1 MKKRILSVLLV
12 LCLVFTLLP
21 IPASA
26 AAATSGTCG
35 SNLKWSFSNGTLTVS
50 GTGAMYNYGDGSGRV
65 TPWSSQMDSIE
76 KVVIGSGVTSIGN
89 YAFEECHGISSVTIG
104 KDVKSIGEGAFSTLY
119 GGPDSIT
126 IPVSVT
132 NIGVGAFDGCSLST
146 VNYGGTVN
154 QWKAMNTDDGNYSLA
169 AAKIK
174 CTDGNILP
182 HGICGANLTWKI
194 DDGGTLTISG
204 TGTMYDYGFHEYRAL
219 WSTHGDSIKNVV
231 IESGVTSI
239 GKETFVYCENITSV
253 TIPAS
258 VTSIGDYAFGRCNKL
273 STVNYGGNADK
284 WNAIS
289 IGDGNTNLTGASINY
304 AGITWKYNN
313 GTLTISGTG
322 NIDDYNS
329 GDAPWYGHRYD
340 TTKIVI
346 SYGVTGIG
354 KDAFYYFTNLTSV
367 QLPNGLKSI
376 GSYAFAYCGGLE
388 SITIPEGTKSIGAY
402 AFRGCSS
409 LKSAVIPNSVTS
421 IGDNAFYR
429 CTSLTSATM
438 SNSVSKI
445 TYGTFMSCESLKS
458 VTIPNSV
465 KSIGEKAF
473 YNCGSLSDVYYIGNA
488 AQWKAV
494 SIAEYND
501 SLKNAAVH
509 FVHTH
514 SYTAAVT
521 ASTCTSRGY
530 TTYTC
535 SCGDSYVDNYRDA
548 LGHDYINGI
557 CSRCGEA
564 DPDYKFAPDAPEL
577 KITTSSGKPK
587 VYWNEVD
594 GAVKYWLYRSTDG
607 VNFKYYDS
615 TTSTNYTNRS
625 TTIGTTYYYKVKAI
639 DANDARSE
647 FSVVKSILCKPA
659 APTLSINRSNGKPKL
674 SWKAVSGA
682 KKYWVYR
689 STDGVNFK
697 YWDSTTKTTYTNKG
711 AASGTKY
718 YYRVK
723 AVAVVNGNNVA
734 SANSSTKSLMTTL
747 AKPSVSITTSGG
759 KPKLTW
765 NAVTGAD
772 KYYIYRSTDGKNFKY
787 WESTTKTYYTNTGAK
802 KNTRYYYKV
811 KAVCAS
817 NSYANSA
824 QSSTVSI
831 KATK

>member
-21 IPASA
+21 VGATA
-26 AAATSGTCG
+26 AEATSGTCG
-35 SNLKWSFSNGTLTVS
+35 SNLKWKLEGGTLTVS
-50 GTGAMYNYGDGSGRV
+50 GTGAMYNYDYGSGRIQ
-65 TPWSSQMDSIE
+65 PWPGDSIE
-76 KVVIGSGVTSIGN
+76 EVVIGSGVTSIGN
-89 YAFEECHGISSVTIG
+89 YAFEECHSINSVTIG

-119 GGPDSIT
+119 GGPKSIT

-132 NIGVGAFDGCSLST
+132 SIGDYAFDGWDLIT

-154 QWKAMNTDDGNYSLA
+154 QWKSMNTYDRNYYLA
-169 AAKIK
+169 AAEIK
-174 CTDGNILP
+174 CADGTVLP
-182 HGICGANLTWKI
+182 RGICGADLTWKMNNN
-194 DDGGTLTISG
+194 GTLTISG
-204 TGTMYDYGFHEYRAL
+204 TGAMFDYGFHEYRAQ
-219 WSTHGDSIKNVV
+219 WSRHVDSIKNVV
-231 IESGVTSI
+231 IEAGVTSI
-239 GKETFVYCENITSV
+239 GKDAFVYCDNITSV

-258 VTSIGDYAFGRCNKL
+258 VTSIGEGAFRFCKKL
-273 STVNYGGNADK
+273 STVNYGGTANK

-289 IGDGNTNLTGASINY
+289 IGNDNDHLTGANINY
-304 AGITWKYNN
+304 AGITWTHNN

-322 NIDDYNS
+322 DVDDYNNS
-329 GDAPWYGHRYD
+329 SAPWYDHRYD

-346 SYGVTGIG
+346 SNGVTGIG
-354 KDAFYYFTNLTSV
+354 EGAFCYFTELTSV
-367 QLPNGLKSI
+367 SLP
-376 GSYAFAYCGGLE
+376 GSL
-388 SITIPEGTKSIGAY
+388 KSIGAY

-409 LKSAVIPNSVTS
+409 LKSVVIPDSVTS
-421 IGDNAFYR
+421 IGEGAFYR
-429 CTSLTSATM
+429 CTALTTATV
-438 SNSVSKI
+438 SNSVSRI
-445 TYGTFMSCESLKS
+445 SYGTFMSCENLIS

-473 YNCGSLSDVYYIGNA
+473 YNCGSLTDVYYKGSA
-488 AQWKAV
+488 AQWNAV
-494 SIAEYND
+494 MVGLDND
-501 SLKNAAVH
+501 SLQNANIY

-521 ASTCTSRGY
+521 APTCTARGY

-535 SCGDSYVDNYRDA
+535 SCGDSYVDNYTDR
-548 LGHDYINGI
+548 LGHDYVNGI

-564 DPDYKFAPDAPEL
+564 DPNYKLAAPEL

-607 VNFKYYDS
+607 VNFNYYDT

-647 FSVVKSILCKPA
+647 FSVVKSIMCKPA
-659 APTLSINRSNGKPKL
+659 APTVSINRSNGKPKL
-674 SWKAVSGA
+674 SWKSVSGA

-689 STDGVNFK
+689 STDGKNFK
-697 YWDSTTKTTYTNKG
+697 YWDSTTKTNYTNKG

-723 AVAVVNGNNVA
+723 AVAIVNGNNVA
-734 SANSSTKSLMTTL
+734 SANSNTKNLITTL
-747 AKPSVSITTSGG
+747 ATPSVSITTSGG

-765 NAVTGAD
+765 KAVTGAD

-787 WESTTKTYYTNTGAK
+787 WESTTKTSYINTGAK
-802 KNTRYYYKV
+802 RNTRYYYKV
-811 KAVCAS
+811 KAVCAANS
-817 NSYANSA
+817 NANSA
-824 QSSTVSI
+824 RSASVSI

>member
-21 IPASA
+21 VGATA

-35 SNLKWSFSNGTLTVS
+35 SNLKWKLEGGTLTVS
-50 GTGAMYNYGDGSGRV
+50 GTGAMYNYDYGSGRIQ
-65 TPWSSQMDSIE
+65 PWPGDSIE
-76 KVVIGSGVTSIGN
+76 EVVIGSGVTSIGN
-89 YAFEECHGISSVTIG
+89 YAFEECHSINSVTIG
-104 KDVKSIGEGAFSTLY
+104 KDVKSIGEGAFYTLY
-119 GGPDSIT
+119 GGPESIT

-132 NIGVGAFDGCSLST
+132 SIGDYAFNGWDLIT

-154 QWKAMNTDDGNYSLA
+154 QWKAMNTYDRNYFLA
-169 AAKIK
+169 AAEIK
-174 CTDGNILP
+174 CADGTVLP
-182 HGICGANLTWKI
+182 RGICGADLTWEI
-194 DDGGTLTISG
+194 DDNGTLIVSG
-204 TGTMYDYGFHEYRAL
+204 TGEMFDYGFHEYRAL
-219 WSTHGDSIKNVV
+219 WSRHADSIKNVV
-231 IESGVTSI
+231 IEAGVTSI
-239 GKETFVYCENITSV
+239 GKDAFVYCDNITSV

-258 VTSIGDYAFGRCNKL
+258 VTSIGEGAFRLCNKL
-273 STVNYGGNADK
+273 STVNYGGTANK

-289 IGDGNTNLTGASINY
+289 IGNDNDNLTGANINY
-304 AGITWKYNN
+304 AGITWTYNN

-322 NIDDYNS
+322 DVEDYNNS
-329 GDAPWYGHRYD
+329 SAPWYDHRYD

-346 SYGVTGIG
+346 SNGVTGIG
-354 KDAFYYFTNLTSV
+354 EGAFCYFTELTSV
-367 QLPNGLKSI
+367 SLP
-376 GSYAFAYCGGLE
+376 GSL
-388 SITIPEGTKSIGAY
+388 KSIGAY

-409 LKSAVIPNSVTS
+409 LKSVVIPDSVTS
-421 IGDNAFYR
+421 IGEGAFYR
-429 CTSLTSATM
+429 CTALTTATV
-438 SNSVSKI
+438 SNSVSRI
-445 TYGTFMSCESLKS
+445 SYGTFMSCENLIS

-473 YNCGSLSDVYYIGNA
+473 YNCGSLTDVYYKGST
-488 AQWKAV
+488 AQWNAV
-494 SIAEYND
+494 MVGLDND
-501 SLKNAAVH
+501 SLQNANIY

-521 ASTCTSRGY
+521 APTCTARGY

-535 SCGDSYVDNYRDA
+535 SCGDSYVDNYTDR
-548 LGHDYINGI
+548 LGHDYVNGI

-564 DPDYKFAPDAPEL
+564 DPNYMLAAPEL

-607 VNFKYYDS
+607 VNFNYYDT

-647 FSVVKSILCKPA
+647 FSVVKRIMCKPA
-659 APTLSINRSNGKPKL
+659 APTVSINRSNGKPKL
-674 SWKAVSGA
+674 SWKSVSSA

-689 STDGVNFK
+689 STDGKNFK
-697 YWDSTTKTTYTNKG
+697 YWDSTTKTNYTNKG

-723 AVAVVNGNNVA
+723 AVAIVNGNNVA
-734 SANSSTKSLMTTL
+734 SANSNTKNLITTL
-747 AKPSVSITTSGG
+747 ATPSVSITTSGG

-765 NAVTGAD
+765 KAVTGAD

-787 WESTTKTYYTNTGAK
+787 WESTTKTSYINTGAK
-802 KNTRYYYKV
+802 RNTRYYYKV
-811 KAVCAS
+811 KAVCAANS
-817 NSYANSA
+817 NANSA
-824 QSSTVSI
+824 RSASVSI

>member
-21 IPASA
+21 VGATA
-26 AAATSGTCG
+26 AEATSGTCG
-35 SNLKWSFSNGTLTVS
+35 SNLKWKLEDGTLTVS
-50 GTGAMYNYGDGSGRV
+50 GTGAMYNYDYGSGRTV
-65 TPWSSQMDSIE
+65 PWSSQKDSIE

-89 YAFEECHGISSVTIG
+89 YAFEECHSINSVTIG

-119 GGPDSIT
+119 GGPESIT

-132 NIGVGAFDGCSLST
+132 SIGDYAFNGWDLIT

-154 QWKAMNTDDGNYSLA
+154 QWKAMNTYDRNYFLA
-169 AAKIK
+169 AAEIK
-174 CTDGNILP
+174 CADGTVLP
-182 HGICGANLTWKI
+182 RGICGADLTWKMNNN
-194 DDGGTLTISG
+194 GTLTISG
-204 TGTMYDYGFHEYRAL
+204 TGAMFDYGFHEYRAL
-219 WSTHGDSIKNVV
+219 WSRHVDSIKNVV
-231 IESGVTSI
+231 IEAGVTSI
-239 GKETFVYCENITSV
+239 GKDAFVYCDNITSV

-258 VTSIGDYAFGRCNKL
+258 VTSIGEGAFRFCKKL
-273 STVNYGGNADK
+273 STVNYGGTANN

-289 IGDGNTNLTGASINY
+289 IGNDNDHLTGANINY
-304 AGITWKYNN
+304 AGITWTYNN

-322 NIDDYNS
+322 DVEDYNNS
-329 GDAPWYGHRYD
+329 SAPWYDHRYD

-346 SYGVTGIG
+346 SNGVTGIG
-354 KDAFYYFTNLTSV
+354 EGAFCYFTELTSV
-367 QLPNGLKSI
+367 SLP
-376 GSYAFAYCGGLE
+376 GSL
-388 SITIPEGTKSIGAY
+388 KSIGAY

-409 LKSAVIPNSVTS
+409 LKSVVIPDSVTS
-421 IGDNAFYR
+421 IGEGAFYR
-429 CTSLTSATM
+429 CTALTTATV
-438 SNSVSKI
+438 SNSVSRI
-445 TYGTFMSCESLKS
+445 SYGTFMSCENLIS

-473 YNCGSLSDVYYIGNA
+473 YNCGSLTDVYYKGSA
-488 AQWKAV
+488 AQWNAV
-494 SIAEYND
+494 MVGLDND
-501 SLKNAAVH
+501 SLQNANIY

-521 ASTCTSRGY
+521 APTCTARGY

-535 SCGDSYVDNYRDA
+535 SCGDSYVDNYTDR
-548 LGHDYINGI
+548 LGHDYVNGI

-564 DPDYKFAPDAPEL
+564 DPNYMLAAPEL

-607 VNFKYYDS
+607 VKFNYYDT

-647 FSVVKSILCKPA
+647 FSVVKSIMCKPA
-659 APTLSINRSNGKPKL
+659 APTVSINRSNGKPKL
-674 SWKAVSGA
+674 SWKSVSGA

-689 STDGVNFK
+689 STDGKNFK
-697 YWDSTTKTTYTNKG
+697 YWDSTTKTNYTNKG

-723 AVAVVNGNNVA
+723 AVAIVNGNNVA
-734 SANSSTKSLMTTL
+734 SANSNTKNLITTL
-747 AKPSVSITTSGG
+747 ATPSVSITTSGG

-765 NAVTGAD
+765 KAVTGAD

-787 WESTTKTYYTNTGAK
+787 WESTTKTSYINTGAK
-802 KNTRYYYKV
+802 RNTRYYYKV
-811 KAVCAS
+811 KAVCAANS
-817 NSYANSA
+817 NANSA
-824 QSSTVSI
+824 RSTSVSI

>member
-21 IPASA
+21 MPASA

-50 GTGAMYNYGDGSGRV
+50 GTGAMYNYGDGSGRIR
-65 TPWSSQMDSIE
+65 PWSSQMDSIE

-89 YAFEECHGISSVTIG
+89 YAFEECHGINSVTIG

-119 GGPDSIT
+119 GGPESIT

-132 NIGVGAFDGCSLST
+132 SIGVGAFDGWSLKT

-154 QWKAMNTDDGNYSLA
+154 QWKAMGADESSYFLS

-174 CTDGNILP
+174 CVDGDILP
-182 HGICGANLTWKI
+182 HGICGAKLTWEI
-194 DDGGTLTISG
+194 DDNGTLTISG

-219 WSTHGDSIKNVV
+219 WSTHGDSIKNLV

-239 GKETFVYCENITSV
+239 GKETFVYCDNITSV

-258 VTSIGDYAFGRCNKL
+258 VTSIGDDAFCLCNKL
-273 STVNYGGNADK
+273 STVYYGGNASK

-289 IGDGNTNLTGASINY
+289 IGDGNSNLTGANINY
-304 AGITWKYNN
+304 AGITWKYSN

-322 NIDDYNS
+322 DMDDYNS

-388 SITIPEGTKSIGAY
+388 SITIPEGVKNIGAY

-465 KSIGEKAF
+465 KSIGERAF
-473 YNCGSLSDVYYIGNA
+473 YRCDSLSDVYYIGTA
-488 AQWKAV
+488 AQWKAL
-494 SIAEYND
+494 SIADYND

-514 SYTAAVT
+514 NYTIVNT
-521 ASTCTSRGY
+521 APTCTDMGY
-530 TTYTC
+530 TTHTC
-535 SCGDSYVDNYRDA
+535 SCGDSYTDNYRDA

-594 GAVKYWLYRSTDG
+594 GAVKYWL
-607 VNFKYYDS
+607 
-615 TTSTNYTNRS
+615 
-625 TTIGTTYYYKVKAI
+625 
-639 DANDARSE
+639 
-647 FSVVKSILCKPA
+647 
-659 APTLSINRSNGKPKL
+659 
-674 SWKAVSGA
+674 
-682 KKYWVYR
+682 YR

-787 WESTTKTYYTNTGAK
+787 WESTTKTFYVNTGAK

>member
-21 IPASA
+21 VGATA

-35 SNLKWSFSNGTLTVS
+35 SNLKWKLEGGTLTVS
-50 GTGAMYNYGDGSGRV
+50 GTGAMYNYDYGSGRTV
-65 TPWSSQMDSIE
+65 PWSSQKDSIE
-76 KVVIGSGVTSIGN
+76 KVVIGSGVTTIGN
-89 YAFEECHGISSVTIG
+89 YAFEECHVIDSVIIG

-119 GGPDSIT
+119 GGPKSIT

-132 NIGVGAFDGCSLST
+132 SIGDYAFDGWDLIT

-154 QWKAMNTDDGNYSLA
+154 QWKAMNTYDRNYFLA
-169 AAKIK
+169 AAEIK
-174 CTDGNILP
+174 CADGTVLP
-182 HGICGANLTWKI
+182 RGICGADLTWEI
-194 DDGGTLTISG
+194 DDNGTLIVSG
-204 TGTMYDYGFHEYRAL
+204 TGEMYDYGFHEYRAL
-219 WSTHGDSIKNVV
+219 WSRHADSIKNVV
-231 IESGVTSI
+231 IEAGVTSI
-239 GKETFVYCENITSV
+239 GKDAFVYCDNITSV

-258 VTSIGDYAFGRCNKL
+258 VTSIGEGAFRLCNKL
-273 STVNYGGNADK
+273 STVNYGGTANK

-289 IGDGNTNLTGASINY
+289 IGNDNDNLTGANINY
-304 AGITWKYNN
+304 AGITWTYNN

-322 NIDDYNS
+322 DVDDYNNS
-329 GDAPWYGHRYD
+329 SAPWYDHRYD

-346 SYGVTGIG
+346 SNGVTGIG
-354 KDAFYYFTNLTSV
+354 EGAFCYFTELTSV
-367 QLPNGLKSI
+367 SLP
-376 GSYAFAYCGGLE
+376 GSL
-388 SITIPEGTKSIGAY
+388 KSIGAY

-409 LKSAVIPNSVTS
+409 LKSVVIPDSVTS
-421 IGDNAFYR
+421 IGEGAFYR
-429 CTSLTSATM
+429 CTALTTATV
-438 SNSVSKI
+438 SNSVSRI
-445 TYGTFMSCESLKS
+445 SYGTFMSCENLIS

-473 YNCGSLSDVYYIGNA
+473 YNCGSLTDVYYKGST
-488 AQWKAV
+488 AQWNAV
-494 SIAEYND
+494 MVGLDND
-501 SLKNAAVH
+501 SLQNANIY

-521 ASTCTSRGY
+521 APTCTARGY
-530 TTYTC
+530 TTHTC
-535 SCGDSYVDNYRDA
+535 ACGDSYVDNYTDR
-548 LGHDYINGI
+548 LGHDYVNGI

-564 DPDYKFAPDAPEL
+564 DPNYKLAAPEL

-607 VNFKYYDS
+607 VNFNYYDT

-647 FSVVKSILCKPA
+647 FSVVKRIMCKPA
-659 APTLSINRSNGKPKL
+659 APTVSINRSNGKPKL
-674 SWKAVSGA
+674 SWKSVSGA

-689 STDGVNFK
+689 STDGKNFK
-697 YWDSTTKTTYTNKG
+697 YWDSTTKTNYTNKG

-723 AVAVVNGNNVA
+723 AVAIVNGNNVA
-734 SANSSTKSLMTTL
+734 SANSNTKNLITTL
-747 AKPSVSITTSGG
+747 ATPSVSITTSGG

-765 NAVTGAD
+765 KAVTGAD

-787 WESTTKTYYTNTGAK
+787 WESTTKTSYINTGAK
-802 KNTRYYYKV
+802 RNTRYYYKV
-811 KAVCAS
+811 KAVCAANS
-817 NSYANSA
+817 NANSA
-824 QSSTVSI
+824 RSASVSI

>member
-1 MKKRILSVLLV
+1 MKKRLLSVFLV
-12 LCLVFTLLP
+12 LCLIFTLLP
-21 IPASA
+21 VGATA
-26 AAATSGTCG
+26 DAATSGTCG
-35 SNLKWSFSNGTLTVS
+35 SNLKWKLEGGTLIVS
-50 GTGAMYNYGDGSGRV
+50 GTGAMYNYDYGSGRIQ
-65 TPWSSQMDSIE
+65 PWPGDSIE
-76 KVVIGSGVTSIGN
+76 EVVIGSGVTSIGN
-89 YAFEECHGISSVTIG
+89 YAFEECHSINSVTIG

-119 GGPDSIT
+119 GGPESIT

-132 NIGVGAFDGCSLST
+132 SIGDYAFNGWDLIT

-154 QWKAMNTDDGNYSLA
+154 QWKAMNTYDRNYFLA
-169 AAKIK
+169 AAEIK
-174 CTDGNILP
+174 CVDGTVLP
-182 HGICGANLTWKI
+182 RGICGADLTWKMNNN
-194 DDGGTLTISG
+194 GTLTISG
-204 TGTMYDYGFHEYRAL
+204 TGAMFDYGFHEYRAQ
-219 WSTHGDSIKNVV
+219 WSRHVDSIKNVV
-231 IESGVTSI
+231 IEAGVTSI
-239 GKETFVYCENITSV
+239 GKDAFVYCDNITSV

-258 VTSIGDYAFGRCNKL
+258 VTSIGEGAFRLCNKL
-273 STVNYGGNADK
+273 STVNYGGTANK

-289 IGDGNTNLTGASINY
+289 IGNDNDNLTGANINY
-304 AGITWKYNN
+304 AGITWTYNN

-322 NIDDYNS
+322 DVEDYNNS
-329 GDAPWYGHRYD
+329 SAPWYDHRYD

-346 SYGVTGIG
+346 SNGVTGIG
-354 KDAFYYFTNLTSV
+354 EGAFCYFTELTSV
-367 QLPNGLKSI
+367 SLP
-376 GSYAFAYCGGLE
+376 GSL
-388 SITIPEGTKSIGAY
+388 KSIGAY

-409 LKSAVIPNSVTS
+409 LKSVVIPDSVTS
-421 IGDNAFYR
+421 IGESAFYR
-429 CTSLTSATM
+429 CTALTTATV
-438 SNSVSKI
+438 SNSVSRI
-445 TYGTFMSCESLKS
+445 SYGTFMSCENLIS

-473 YNCGSLSDVYYIGNA
+473 YNCGSLTDVYYKGSA
-488 AQWKAV
+488 AQWNAV
-494 SIAEYND
+494 MVGLDND
-501 SLKNAAVH
+501 SLKNANIY

-521 ASTCTSRGY
+521 APTCTARGY

-535 SCGDSYVDNYRDA
+535 SCGDSYVDNYTDR
-548 LGHDYINGI
+548 LGHDYVNGI

-564 DPDYKFAPDAPEL
+564 DPNYKLAAPEL

-607 VNFKYYDS
+607 VNFNYYDT

-647 FSVVKSILCKPA
+647 FSVVKRIMCKPA
-659 APTLSINRSNGKPKL
+659 APTVSINRSNGKPKL
-674 SWKAVSGA
+674 SWKSVSSA

-689 STDGVNFK
+689 STDGKNFK
-697 YWDSTTKTTYTNKG
+697 YWDSTTKTNYTNKG

-723 AVAVVNGNNVA
+723 AVAIVNGNNVA
-734 SANSSTKSLMTTL
+734 SANSNTKNLITTL
-747 AKPSVSITTSGG
+747 ATPSVSITTSGG

-765 NAVTGAD
+765 KAVTGAD

-787 WESTTKTYYTNTGAK
+787 WESTTKTSYINTGAK
-802 KNTRYYYKV
+802 RNTRYYYKV
-811 KAVCAS
+811 KAVCAANS
-817 NSYANSA
+817 NANSA
-824 QSSTVSI
+824 RSASVSI

>member
-21 IPASA
+21 VGATA
-26 AAATSGTCG
+26 AEATSGTCG
-35 SNLKWSFSNGTLTVS
+35 SNLKWKLEDGTLTVS
-50 GTGAMYNYGDGSGRV
+50 GTGAMYNYGDGSGRTV
-65 TPWSSQMDSIE
+65 PWSSQKDSIE

-89 YAFEECHGISSVTIG
+89 YAFEECHGINSVTIG

-119 GGPDSIT
+119 GGPKSIT

-132 NIGVGAFDGCSLST
+132 SIGDYAFDGWDLIT

-154 QWKAMNTDDGNYSLA
+154 QWKSMNTYDRNYYLA
-169 AAKIK
+169 AAEIK
-174 CTDGNILP
+174 CADGTVLP
-182 HGICGANLTWKI
+182 RGICGADLTWKMNNN
-194 DDGGTLTISG
+194 GTLTISG
-204 TGTMYDYGFHEYRAL
+204 TGAMFDYGFHEYRAQ
-219 WSTHGDSIKNVV
+219 WSRHVDSIKNVV
-231 IESGVTSI
+231 IEAGVTSI
-239 GKETFVYCENITSV
+239 GKDAFVYCDNITSV

-258 VTSIGDYAFGRCNKL
+258 VTSIGEGAFRLCNKL
-273 STVNYGGNADK
+273 STVNYGGTANK

-289 IGDGNTNLTGASINY
+289 IGNDNDNLTGANINY
-304 AGITWKYNN
+304 AGITWTYNN

-322 NIDDYNS
+322 DVDDYNNS
-329 GDAPWYGHRYD
+329 SAPWYDHRYD
-340 TTKIVI
+340 TTKIVV
-346 SYGVTGIG
+346 SNGVTGIG
-354 KDAFYYFTNLTSV
+354 EGAFCYFTELTSV
-367 QLPNGLKSI
+367 SLP
-376 GSYAFAYCGGLE
+376 GSL
-388 SITIPEGTKSIGAY
+388 KSIGAY

-409 LKSAVIPNSVTS
+409 LKSVVIPDSVTS
-421 IGDNAFYR
+421 IGEGAFYR
-429 CTSLTSATM
+429 CTALTTATV
-438 SNSVSKI
+438 SNSVSRI
-445 TYGTFMSCESLKS
+445 SYGTFMSCENLIS

-473 YNCGSLSDVYYIGNA
+473 YNCGSLTDVYYKGST
-488 AQWKAV
+488 AQWNAV
-494 SIAEYND
+494 MVGLDND
-501 SLKNAAVH
+501 SLQNANIY

-521 ASTCTSRGY
+521 APTCTARGY

-535 SCGDSYVDNYRDA
+535 SCGDSYVDNYTDR
-548 LGHDYINGI
+548 LGHDYVNGI

-564 DPDYKFAPDAPEL
+564 DPNYKLAAPEL

-607 VNFKYYDS
+607 VNFNYYDT

-647 FSVVKSILCKPA
+647 FSVVKRIMCKPA
-659 APTLSINRSNGKPKL
+659 APTVSINRSNGKPKL
-674 SWKAVSGA
+674 SWKSVSSA

-689 STDGVNFK
+689 STDGKNFK
-697 YWDSTTKTTYTNKG
+697 YWDSTTKTNYTNKG

-723 AVAVVNGNNVA
+723 AVAIVNGNNVA
-734 SANSSTKSLMTTL
+734 SANSNTKNLITTL
-747 AKPSVSITTSGG
+747 ATPSVSITTSGG

-765 NAVTGAD
+765 KAVTGAD

-787 WESTTKTYYTNTGAK
+787 WESTTKTSYINTGAK
-802 KNTRYYYKV
+802 RNTRYYYKV
-811 KAVCAS
+811 KAVCAANS
-817 NSYANSA
+817 NANSA
-824 QSSTVSI
+824 RSASVSI

>member
-1 MKKRILSVLLV
+1 MKKRLLSVFLV
-12 LCLVFTLLP
+12 LSLIFTLLP
-21 IPASA
+21 VGATA
-26 AAATSGTCG
+26 DAATSGTCG
-35 SNLKWSFSNGTLTVS
+35 SNLKWKLEGGTLTVS
-50 GTGAMYNYGDGSGRV
+50 GTGAMYNYGDGSGRTV
-65 TPWSSQMDSIE
+65 PWSSQKDSIE

-89 YAFEECHGISSVTIG
+89 YAFEECHGINSVTIG

-119 GGPDSIT
+119 GGPESIT

-132 NIGVGAFDGCSLST
+132 SIGDYAFNGWDLIT

-154 QWKAMNTDDGNYSLA
+154 QWKAMNTYDRNYFLA
-169 AAKIK
+169 AAEIK
-174 CTDGNILP
+174 CADGTVLP
-182 HGICGANLTWKI
+182 RGICGADLTWEI
-194 DDGGTLTISG
+194 DDNGTLIVSG
-204 TGTMYDYGFHEYRAL
+204 TGEMYDYGYHEYRAL
-219 WSTHGDSIKNVV
+219 WSRHADSIKNVV
-231 IESGVTSI
+231 IEAGVTSI
-239 GKETFVYCENITSV
+239 GKDAFVYCDNITSV

-258 VTSIGDYAFGRCNKL
+258 VTSIGEGAFRLCNKL
-273 STVNYGGNADK
+273 STVNYGGTANK

-289 IGDGNTNLTGASINY
+289 IGNDNDNLTGANINY
-304 AGITWKYNN
+304 AGITWTYNN

-322 NIDDYNS
+322 DVDDYNNS
-329 GDAPWYGHRYD
+329 SAPWYDHRYD

-346 SYGVTGIG
+346 SNGVTGIG
-354 KDAFYYFTNLTSV
+354 EGAFCYFTELTSV
-367 QLPNGLKSI
+367 SLP
-376 GSYAFAYCGGLE
+376 GSL
-388 SITIPEGTKSIGAY
+388 KSIGAY

-409 LKSAVIPNSVTS
+409 LKSVVIPDSVTS
-421 IGDNAFYR
+421 IGEGAFYR
-429 CTSLTSATM
+429 CTALTTATV
-438 SNSVSKI
+438 SNSVSRI
-445 TYGTFMSCESLKS
+445 SYGTFMSCENLIS

-473 YNCGSLSDVYYIGNA
+473 YNCGSLTDVYYKGST
-488 AQWKAV
+488 AQWNAV
-494 SIAEYND
+494 MVGLDND
-501 SLKNAAVH
+501 SLQNANIY

-521 ASTCTSRGY
+521 APTCTARGY

-535 SCGDSYVDNYRDA
+535 SCGDSYVDNYTDR
-548 LGHDYINGI
+548 LGHDYVNGI

-564 DPDYKFAPDAPEL
+564 DPNYKLAAPEL

-607 VNFKYYDS
+607 VNFNYYDT

-647 FSVVKSILCKPA
+647 FSVVKSIMCKPA
-659 APTLSINRSNGKPKL
+659 APTVSINRSNGKPKL
-674 SWKAVSGA
+674 SWKSVSGA

-689 STDGVNFK
+689 STDGKNFK
-697 YWDSTTKTTYTNKG
+697 YWDSTTKTNYTNKG

-723 AVAVVNGNNVA
+723 AVAIVNGNNVA
-734 SANSSTKSLMTTL
+734 SANSNTKNLITTL

-765 NAVTGAD
+765 KAVTGAD

-787 WESTTKTYYTNTGAK
+787 WESTTKTSYINTGAK
-802 KNTRYYYKV
+802 RNTRYYYKV
-811 KAVCAS
+811 KAVCAANS
-817 NSYANSA
+817 NANSA
-824 QSSTVSI
+824 RSASVSI

>member
-21 IPASA
+21 VGATA
-26 AAATSGTCG
+26 AEATSGTCG
-35 SNLKWSFSNGTLTVS
+35 SNLKWKLEGGTLTVS
-50 GTGAMYNYGDGSGRV
+50 GTGAMYNYGDGSGRIQ
-65 TPWSSQMDSIE
+65 PWPGDSIE
-76 KVVIGSGVTSIGN
+76 EVVIGSGVTSIGN
-89 YAFEECHGISSVTIG
+89 YAFEECHGINSVTIG
-104 KDVKSIGEGAFSTLY
+104 KDVKSIGEGAFYTLY
-119 GGPDSIT
+119 GGPESIT

-132 NIGVGAFDGCSLST
+132 SIGDYAFNGWDLIT

-154 QWKAMNTDDGNYSLA
+154 QWKAMNTYDRNYFLA
-169 AAKIK
+169 AAEIK
-174 CTDGNILP
+174 CADGTVLP
-182 HGICGANLTWKI
+182 RGICGADLTWEI
-194 DDGGTLTISG
+194 DDNGTLIVSG
-204 TGTMYDYGFHEYRAL
+204 TGEMFDYGFHEYRAL
-219 WSTHGDSIKNVV
+219 WSRHADSIKNVV
-231 IESGVTSI
+231 IEAGVTSI
-239 GKETFVYCENITSV
+239 GKDAFVYCDNITSV

-258 VTSIGDYAFGRCNKL
+258 VTSIGEGAFRLCNKL
-273 STVNYGGNADK
+273 STVNYGGTANK

-289 IGDGNTNLTGASINY
+289 IGNDNDNLTGANINY
-304 AGITWKYNN
+304 AGITWTYNN

-322 NIDDYNS
+322 DVEDYNNS
-329 GDAPWYGHRYD
+329 SAPWYDHRYD

-346 SYGVTGIG
+346 SNGVTGIG
-354 KDAFYYFTNLTSV
+354 EGAFCYFTELTSV
-367 QLPNGLKSI
+367 SLP
-376 GSYAFAYCGGLE
+376 GSL
-388 SITIPEGTKSIGAY
+388 KSIGAY

-409 LKSAVIPNSVTS
+409 LKSVVIPDSVTS
-421 IGDNAFYR
+421 IGEGAFYR
-429 CTSLTSATM
+429 CTALTTATV
-438 SNSVSKI
+438 SNSVSRI
-445 TYGTFMSCESLKS
+445 SYGTFMSCENLIS

-473 YNCGSLSDVYYIGNA
+473 YNCGSLTDVYYKGST
-488 AQWKAV
+488 AQWNAV
-494 SIAEYND
+494 MVGLDND
-501 SLKNAAVH
+501 SLQNANIY

-521 ASTCTSRGY
+521 APTCTARGY

-535 SCGDSYVDNYRDA
+535 SCGDSYVDNYTDR
-548 LGHDYINGI
+548 LGHDYVNGI

-564 DPDYKFAPDAPEL
+564 DPNYKLAAPEL

-607 VNFKYYDS
+607 VKFNYYDT

-647 FSVVKSILCKPA
+647 FSVVKSIMCKPA
-659 APTLSINRSNGKPKL
+659 APTVSINRSNGKPKL
-674 SWKAVSGA
+674 SWKSVSGA

-689 STDGVNFK
+689 STDGKNFK
-697 YWDSTTKTTYTNKG
+697 YWDSTTKTNYTNKG

-723 AVAVVNGNNVA
+723 AVAIVNGNNVA
-734 SANSSTKSLMTTL
+734 SANSNTKNLITTL
-747 AKPSVSITTSGG
+747 ATPSVSITTSGG

-765 NAVTGAD
+765 KAVTGAD

-787 WESTTKTYYTNTGAK
+787 WESTTKTSYINTGAK
-802 KNTRYYYKV
+802 RNTRYYYKV
-811 KAVCAS
+811 KAVCAANS
-817 NSYANSA
+817 NANSA
-824 QSSTVSI
+824 RSASVSI

>member
-21 IPASA
+21 VGATA

-35 SNLKWSFSNGTLTVS
+35 SNLKWKLEGGTLTVS
-50 GTGAMYNYGDGSGRV
+50 GTGAMYNYGDGSGRIQ
-65 TPWSSQMDSIE
+65 PWPGDSIE
-76 KVVIGSGVTSIGN
+76 EVVIGSGVTSIGN
-89 YAFEECHGISSVTIG
+89 YAFEECHSINSVTIG

-119 GGPDSIT
+119 GGPKSIT

-132 NIGVGAFDGCSLST
+132 SIGDYAFDGWDLIT

-154 QWKAMNTDDGNYSLA
+154 QWKSMNTYDRNYYLA
-169 AAKIK
+169 AAEIK
-174 CTDGNILP
+174 CADGTVLP
-182 HGICGANLTWKI
+182 RGICGADLTWKMNNN
-194 DDGGTLTISG
+194 GTLTISG
-204 TGTMYDYGFHEYRAL
+204 TGAMFDYGFHEYRAQ
-219 WSTHGDSIKNVV
+219 WSRHVDSIKNVV
-231 IESGVTSI
+231 IEAGVTSI
-239 GKETFVYCENITSV
+239 GKDAFVYCDNITSV

-258 VTSIGDYAFGRCNKL
+258 VTSIGEGAFRLCNKL
-273 STVNYGGNADK
+273 STVNYGGTANK

-289 IGDGNTNLTGASINY
+289 IGDDNDNLTGANINY
-304 AGITWKYNN
+304 AGITWTYNN

-322 NIDDYNS
+322 DVDDYNNS
-329 GDAPWYGHRYD
+329 SAPWYDHRYD
-340 TTKIVI
+340 TTKIVV
-346 SYGVTGIG
+346 SNGVTGIG
-354 KDAFYYFTNLTSV
+354 EGAFRYFTELTSV
-367 QLPNGLKSI
+367 SLP
-376 GSYAFAYCGGLE
+376 GSL
-388 SITIPEGTKSIGAY
+388 KSIGAY

-409 LKSAVIPNSVTS
+409 LKSVVIPDSVTS
-421 IGDNAFYR
+421 IGEGAFYR
-429 CTSLTSATM
+429 CTALTTATV
-438 SNSVSKI
+438 SNSVSRI
-445 TYGTFMSCESLKS
+445 SYGTFMSCENLIS

-473 YNCGSLSDVYYIGNA
+473 YNCGSLTDVYYKGSA
-488 AQWKAV
+488 AQWNAV
-494 SIAEYND
+494 MVGLDND
-501 SLKNAAVH
+501 SLQNANIY

-521 ASTCTSRGY
+521 APTCTARGY

-535 SCGDSYVDNYRDA
+535 SCGDSYVDNYTDR
-548 LGHDYINGI
+548 LGHDYVNGI

-564 DPDYKFAPDAPEL
+564 DPNYKLAAPEL

-607 VNFKYYDS
+607 VKFNYYDT

-647 FSVVKSILCKPA
+647 FSVVKRIMCKPA
-659 APTLSINRSNGKPKL
+659 APTVSINRSNGKPKL
-674 SWKAVSGA
+674 SWKSVSGA

-689 STDGVNFK
+689 STDGKNFK
-697 YWDSTTKTTYTNKG
+697 YWDSTTKTNYTNKG

-723 AVAVVNGNNVA
+723 AVAIVNGNNVA
-734 SANSSTKSLMTTL
+734 SANSNTKNLITTL

-765 NAVTGAD
+765 KAVTGAD
-772 KYYIYRSTDGKNFKY
+772 KYYVYRSTDGKNFKY
-787 WESTTKTYYTNTGAK
+787 WESTTKTSYINTGAK
-802 KNTRYYYKV
+802 RNTRYYYKV
-811 KAVCAS
+811 KAVCAANS
-817 NSYANSA
+817 NANSA
-824 QSSTVSI
+824 RSASVSI

>member
-21 IPASA
+21 VGATA
-26 AAATSGTCG
+26 AEATSGTCG
-35 SNLKWSFSNGTLTVS
+35 SNLKWKLEGGTLTVS
-50 GTGAMYNYGDGSGRV
+50 GTGAMYNYGDGSGRIQ
-65 TPWSSQMDSIE
+65 PWPGDSIE
-76 KVVIGSGVTSIGN
+76 EVVIGSGVTSIGN
-89 YAFEECHGISSVTIG
+89 YAFEECHGINSVTIG
-104 KDVKSIGEGAFSTLY
+104 KDVKSIGEGAFYTLY
-119 GGPDSIT
+119 GGPESIT

-132 NIGVGAFDGCSLST
+132 SIGDYAFNGWDLIT

-154 QWKAMNTDDGNYSLA
+154 QWKAMNTYDRNYFLA
-169 AAKIK
+169 AAEIK
-174 CTDGNILP
+174 CADGTVLP
-182 HGICGANLTWKI
+182 RGICGADLTWEI
-194 DDGGTLTISG
+194 DDNGTLIVSG
-204 TGTMYDYGFHEYRAL
+204 TGEMFDYGFHEYRAL
-219 WSTHGDSIKNVV
+219 WSRHADSIKNVV
-231 IESGVTSI
+231 IEAGVTSI
-239 GKETFVYCENITSV
+239 GKDAFVYCDNITSV

-258 VTSIGDYAFGRCNKL
+258 VTSIGEGAFRLCNKL
-273 STVNYGGNADK
+273 STVNYGGTANK

-289 IGDGNTNLTGASINY
+289 IGNDNDNLTGANINY
-304 AGITWKYNN
+304 AGITWTYNN

-322 NIDDYNS
+322 DVEDYNNS
-329 GDAPWYGHRYD
+329 SAPWYDHRYD

-346 SYGVTGIG
+346 SNGVTGIG
-354 KDAFYYFTNLTSV
+354 EGAFCYFTELTSV
-367 QLPNGLKSI
+367 SLP
-376 GSYAFAYCGGLE
+376 GSL
-388 SITIPEGTKSIGAY
+388 KSIGAY

-409 LKSAVIPNSVTS
+409 LKSVVIPDSVTS
-421 IGDNAFYR
+421 IGEGAFYR
-429 CTSLTSATM
+429 CTALTTATV
-438 SNSVSKI
+438 SNSVSRI
-445 TYGTFMSCESLKS
+445 SYGTFMSCENLIS

-473 YNCGSLSDVYYIGNA
+473 YNCGSLTDVYYKGSA
-488 AQWKAV
+488 AQWNAV
-494 SIAEYND
+494 MVGLDND
-501 SLKNAAVH
+501 SLQNANIY

-521 ASTCTSRGY
+521 APTCTARGY

-535 SCGDSYVDNYRDA
+535 SCGDSYVDNYTDR
-548 LGHDYINGI
+548 LGHDYVNGI

-564 DPDYKFAPDAPEL
+564 DPNYKLAAPEL

-607 VNFKYYDS
+607 VKFNYYDT

-647 FSVVKSILCKPA
+647 FSVVKSIMCKPA
-659 APTLSINRSNGKPKL
+659 APTVSINRSNGKPKL
-674 SWKAVSGA
+674 SWKSVSGA

-689 STDGVNFK
+689 STDGKNFK
-697 YWDSTTKTTYTNKG
+697 YWDSTTKTNYTNKG

-723 AVAVVNGNNVA
+723 AVAIVNGNNVA
-734 SANSSTKSLMTTL
+734 SANSNTKNLITTL
-747 AKPSVSITTSGG
+747 ATPSVSITTSGG

-765 NAVTGAD
+765 KAVTGAD

-787 WESTTKTYYTNTGAK
+787 WESTTKTSYINTGAK
-802 KNTRYYYKV
+802 RNTRYYYKV
-811 KAVCAS
+811 KAVCAANS
-817 NSYANSA
+817 NANSA
-824 QSSTVSI
+824 RSASVSI

>member
-21 IPASA
+21 VGATA

-35 SNLKWSFSNGTLTVS
+35 SNLKWKLEGGTLTVS
-50 GTGAMYNYGDGSGRV
+50 GTGAMYNYGDGSGRIQ
-65 TPWSSQMDSIE
+65 PWPGDSIE
-76 KVVIGSGVTSIGN
+76 EVVIGSGVTSIGN
-89 YAFEECHGISSVTIG
+89 YAFEECHGINSVTIG
-104 KDVKSIGEGAFSTLY
+104 KDVKSIGKGAFYTLY
-119 GGPDSIT
+119 GGPESIT

-132 NIGVGAFDGCSLST
+132 SIGDYAFNGWDLIT

-154 QWKAMNTDDGNYSLA
+154 QWKAMNTYDRNYFLA
-169 AAKIK
+169 AAEIK
-174 CTDGNILP
+174 CADGTVLP
-182 HGICGANLTWKI
+182 RGICGADLTWEI
-194 DDGGTLTISG
+194 DDNGTLIVSG
-204 TGTMYDYGFHEYRAL
+204 TGEMFDYGFHEYRAL
-219 WSTHGDSIKNVV
+219 WSRHADSIKNVV
-231 IESGVTSI
+231 IEAGVTSI
-239 GKETFVYCENITSV
+239 GKDAFVYCDNITSV

-258 VTSIGDYAFGRCNKL
+258 VTSIGEGAFRLCNKL
-273 STVNYGGNADK
+273 STVNYGGTANK

-289 IGDGNTNLTGASINY
+289 IGNDNENLTGANINY
-304 AGITWKYNN
+304 AGITWTYNN

-322 NIDDYNS
+322 DVDDYNNS
-329 GDAPWYGHRYD
+329 SAPWYDHRYD

-346 SYGVTGIG
+346 SNGVTGIG
-354 KDAFYYFTNLTSV
+354 EGAFCYFTELTSV
-367 QLPNGLKSI
+367 SLP
-376 GSYAFAYCGGLE
+376 GSL
-388 SITIPEGTKSIGAY
+388 KSIGAY

-409 LKSAVIPNSVTS
+409 LKSVVIPDSVTS
-421 IGDNAFYR
+421 IGESAFYR
-429 CTSLTSATM
+429 CTALTTATV
-438 SNSVSKI
+438 SNSVSRI
-445 TYGTFMSCESLKS
+445 SYGTFMSCENLIS

-473 YNCGSLSDVYYIGNA
+473 YNCGSLTDVYYKGST
-488 AQWKAV
+488 AQWNAV
-494 SIAEYND
+494 MVGLDND
-501 SLKNAAVH
+501 SLQNANIY

-521 ASTCTSRGY
+521 APTCTARGY

-535 SCGDSYVDNYRDA
+535 SCGDSYVDNYTDR
-548 LGHDYINGI
+548 LGHDYVNGI

-564 DPDYKFAPDAPEL
+564 DPNYKLAAPEL

-607 VNFKYYDS
+607 VNFNYYDT

-647 FSVVKSILCKPA
+647 FSVVKRIMCKPA
-659 APTLSINRSNGKPKL
+659 APTVSINRSNGKPKL
-674 SWKAVSGA
+674 SWKSVSGA

-689 STDGVNFK
+689 STDGKNFK
-697 YWDSTTKTTYTNKG
+697 YWDSTTKTNYTNKG

-723 AVAVVNGNNVA
+723 AVAIVNGNNVA
-734 SANSSTKSLMTTL
+734 SANSNTKNLITTL
-747 AKPSVSITTSGG
+747 ATPSVSITTSGG

-765 NAVTGAD
+765 KAVTGAD

-787 WESTTKTYYTNTGAK
+787 WESTTKTSYINTGAK
-802 KNTRYYYKV
+802 RNTRYYYKV
-811 KAVCAS
+811 KAVCAANS
-817 NSYANSA
+817 NANSA
-824 QSSTVSI
+824 RSASVSI

>member
-21 IPASA
+21 VGATA

-35 SNLKWSFSNGTLTVS
+35 SNLKWKLEGGTLTVS
-50 GTGAMYNYGDGSGRV
+50 GTGAMYNYGDGSGRTV
-65 TPWSSQMDSIE
+65 PWSSQKDSIE

-89 YAFEECHGISSVTIG
+89 YAFEECHGINNVTIG
-104 KDVKSIGEGAFSTLY
+104 KDVKSIGEGAFYTLY
-119 GGPDSIT
+119 GGPESIT

-132 NIGVGAFDGCSLST
+132 SIGDYAFDGWDLIT

-154 QWKAMNTDDGNYSLA
+154 QWKSMNTYDRNYYLA
-169 AAKIK
+169 AAEIK
-174 CTDGNILP
+174 CADGTVLP
-182 HGICGANLTWKI
+182 RGICGADLTWKMNNN
-194 DDGGTLTISG
+194 GTLTISG
-204 TGTMYDYGFHEYRAL
+204 TGAMFDYGFHEYRAQ
-219 WSTHGDSIKNVV
+219 WSRHVDSIKNVV
-231 IESGVTSI
+231 IEAGVTSI
-239 GKETFVYCENITSV
+239 GKDAFVYCDNITSV

-258 VTSIGDYAFGRCNKL
+258 VTSIGEGAFRLCNKL

-289 IGDGNTNLTGASINY
+289 IGDDNDNLGGANINY
-304 AGITWKYNN
+304 AGITWTYNN

-322 NIDDYNS
+322 DVDDYNNS
-329 GDAPWYGHRYD
+329 SAPWYDHRYD

-346 SYGVTGIG
+346 SNGVTGIG
-354 KDAFYYFTNLTSV
+354 EGAFCYFTELTSV
-367 QLPNGLKSI
+367 SLP
-376 GSYAFAYCGGLE
+376 GSL
-388 SITIPEGTKSIGAY
+388 KSIGAY

-409 LKSAVIPNSVTS
+409 LKSVVIPDSVTS
-421 IGDNAFYR
+421 IGEGAFYR
-429 CTSLTSATM
+429 CTALTTATV
-438 SNSVSKI
+438 SNSVSRI
-445 TYGTFMSCESLKS
+445 SYGTFMSCENLIS

-473 YNCGSLSDVYYIGNA
+473 YNCGSLTDVYYKGST
-488 AQWKAV
+488 AQWNAV
-494 SIAEYND
+494 MVGLDND
-501 SLKNAAVH
+501 SLQNANIY

-521 ASTCTSRGY
+521 APTCSARGY

-535 SCGDSYVDNYRDA
+535 SCGDSYVDNYTDR
-548 LGHDYINGI
+548 LGHDYVNGI

-564 DPDYKFAPDAPEL
+564 DPNYMLAAPEL

-607 VNFKYYDS
+607 VNFNYYDT

-647 FSVVKSILCKPA
+647 FSVVKRIMCKPA
-659 APTLSINRSNGKPKL
+659 APTVSINRSNGKPKL
-674 SWKAVSGA
+674 SWKSVSGA

-689 STDGVNFK
+689 STDGKNFK
-697 YWDSTTKTTYTNKG
+697 YWDSTTKTNYTNKG

-723 AVAVVNGNNVA
+723 AVAIVNGNNVA
-734 SANSSTKSLMTTL
+734 SANSNTKNLITTL

-765 NAVTGAD
+765 KAVTGAD
-772 KYYIYRSTDGKNFKY
+772 KYYVYRSTDGKNFKY
-787 WESTTKTYYTNTGAK
+787 WESTTKTSYINTGAK
-802 KNTRYYYKV
+802 RNTRYYYKV
-811 KAVCAS
+811 KAVCAANS
-817 NSYANSA
+817 NANSA
-824 QSSTVSI
+824 LSASVSI

>member
-1 MKKRILSVLLV
+1 M
-12 LCLVFTLLP
+12 CLIFTLLP
-21 IPASA
+21 VGATA
-26 AAATSGTCG
+26 AEATSGTCG
-35 SNLKWSFSNGTLTVS
+35 SNLKWKLEGGTLTVS
-50 GTGAMYNYGDGSGRV
+50 GTGAMYNYDYGSGRIQ
-65 TPWSSQMDSIE
+65 PWPGDSIE
-76 KVVIGSGVTSIGN
+76 EVVIGSGVTSIGN
-89 YAFEECHGISSVTIG
+89 YAFEECHSINSVTIG

-119 GGPDSIT
+119 GGPESIT

-132 NIGVGAFDGCSLST
+132 SIGDYAFDGWDLIT

-154 QWKAMNTDDGNYSLA
+154 QWKSMNTYDRNIYLA
-169 AAKIK
+169 AAEIK
-174 CTDGNILP
+174 CADGTVLP
-182 HGICGANLTWKI
+182 RGICGADLTWKMNNN
-194 DDGGTLTISG
+194 GTLTISG
-204 TGTMYDYGFHEYRAL
+204 TGAMFDYGFHEYRAQ
-219 WSTHGDSIKNVV
+219 WSRHVDSIKNVV
-231 IESGVTSI
+231 IEAGVTSI
-239 GKETFVYCENITSV
+239 GKDAFVYCDNITSV

-258 VTSIGDYAFGRCNKL
+258 VTSIGEGAFRFCKKL
-273 STVNYGGNADK
+273 STVNYGGTANK

-289 IGDGNTNLTGASINY
+289 IGNDNDHLTGANINY
-304 AGITWKYNN
+304 AGITWTYNN

-322 NIDDYNS
+322 DVEDYNNS
-329 GDAPWYGHRYD
+329 SAPWYDHRYD

-346 SYGVTGIG
+346 SNGVTGIG
-354 KDAFYYFTNLTSV
+354 EGAFCYFTELTSV
-367 QLPNGLKSI
+367 SLP
-376 GSYAFAYCGGLE
+376 GSL
-388 SITIPEGTKSIGAY
+388 KSIGAY

-409 LKSAVIPNSVTS
+409 LKSVVIPDSVTS
-421 IGDNAFYR
+421 IGEGAFYR
-429 CTSLTSATM
+429 CTALTTATV
-438 SNSVSKI
+438 SNSVSRI
-445 TYGTFMSCESLKS
+445 SYGTFMSCENLIS

-473 YNCGSLSDVYYIGNA
+473 YNCGSLTDVYYKGST
-488 AQWKAV
+488 AQWNAV
-494 SIAEYND
+494 MVGLDND
-501 SLKNAAVH
+501 SLQNANIY

-521 ASTCTSRGY
+521 APTCTARGY

-535 SCGDSYVDNYRDA
+535 SCGDSYVDNYTDR
-548 LGHDYINGI
+548 LGHDYVNGI

-564 DPDYKFAPDAPEL
+564 DPNYKLAAPEL

-607 VNFKYYDS
+607 VNFNYYDT

-647 FSVVKSILCKPA
+647 FSVVKRIMCKPA
-659 APTLSINRSNGKPKL
+659 APTVSINRSNGKPKL
-674 SWKAVSGA
+674 SWKSVSGA

-689 STDGVNFK
+689 STDGKNFK
-697 YWDSTTKTTYTNKG
+697 YWDSTTKTNYTNKG

-723 AVAVVNGNNVA
+723 AVAIVNGNNVA
-734 SANSSTKSLMTTL
+734 SANSNTKNLITTL

-765 NAVTGAD
+765 KAVTGAD
-772 KYYIYRSTDGKNFKY
+772 KYYVYRSTDGKNFKY
-787 WESTTKTYYTNTGAK
+787 WESTTKTSYINTGAK
-802 KNTRYYYKV
+802 RNTRYYYKV
-811 KAVCAS
+811 KAVCAANS
-817 NSYANSA
+817 NANSA
-824 QSSTVSI
+824 RSASVSI

>member
-1 MKKRILSVLLV
+1 MKKRLLSVFLV
-12 LCLVFTLLP
+12 LCLIFTLLP
-21 IPASA
+21 VGATA
-26 AAATSGTCG
+26 AEATSGTCG
-35 SNLKWSFSNGTLTVS
+35 SNLKWKLEGGTLTVS
-50 GTGAMYNYGDGSGRV
+50 GTGAMYNYDYGSGRIQ
-65 TPWSSQMDSIE
+65 PWPGDSIE
-76 KVVIGSGVTSIGN
+76 EVVIGSGVTSIGN
-89 YAFEECHGISSVTIG
+89 YAFEECHSINSVTIG

-119 GGPDSIT
+119 GGPESIT

-132 NIGVGAFDGCSLST
+132 SIGDYAFDGWDLIT

-154 QWKAMNTDDGNYSLA
+154 QWKSMNTYDRNIYLA
-169 AAKIK
+169 AAEIK
-174 CTDGNILP
+174 CADGTVLP
-182 HGICGANLTWKI
+182 RGICGADLTWKMNNN
-194 DDGGTLTISG
+194 GTLTISG
-204 TGTMYDYGFHEYRAL
+204 TGAMFDYGFHEYRAQ
-219 WSTHGDSIKNVV
+219 WSRHVDSIKNVV
-231 IESGVTSI
+231 IEAGVTSI
-239 GKETFVYCENITSV
+239 GKDAFVYCDNITSV

-258 VTSIGDYAFGRCNKL
+258 VTSIGEGAFRFCKKL
-273 STVNYGGNADK
+273 STVNYGGTANK

-289 IGDGNTNLTGASINY
+289 IGNDNDHLTGANINY
-304 AGITWKYNN
+304 AGITWTYNN

-322 NIDDYNS
+322 DVEDYNNS
-329 GDAPWYGHRYD
+329 SAPWYDHRYD

-346 SYGVTGIG
+346 SNGVTGIG
-354 KDAFYYFTNLTSV
+354 EGAFCYFTELTSV
-367 QLPNGLKSI
+367 SLP
-376 GSYAFAYCGGLE
+376 GSL
-388 SITIPEGTKSIGAY
+388 KSIGAY

-409 LKSAVIPNSVTS
+409 LKSVVIPDSVTS
-421 IGDNAFYR
+421 IGEGAFYR
-429 CTSLTSATM
+429 CTALTTATV
-438 SNSVSKI
+438 SNSVSRI
-445 TYGTFMSCESLKS
+445 SYGTFMSCENLIS

-473 YNCGSLSDVYYIGNA
+473 YNCGSLTDVYYKGST
-488 AQWKAV
+488 AQWNAV
-494 SIAEYND
+494 MVGLDND
-501 SLKNAAVH
+501 SLQNANIY

-521 ASTCTSRGY
+521 APTCTARGY

-535 SCGDSYVDNYRDA
+535 SCGDSYVDNYTDR
-548 LGHDYINGI
+548 LGHDYVNGI

-564 DPDYKFAPDAPEL
+564 DPNYKLAAPEL

-607 VNFKYYDS
+607 VNFNYYDT

-647 FSVVKSILCKPA
+647 FSVVKRIMCKPA
-659 APTLSINRSNGKPKL
+659 APTVSINRSNGKPKL
-674 SWKAVSGA
+674 SWKSVSGA

-689 STDGVNFK
+689 STDGKNFK
-697 YWDSTTKTTYTNKG
+697 YWDSTTKTNYTNKG

-723 AVAVVNGNNVA
+723 AVAIVNGNNVA
-734 SANSSTKSLMTTL
+734 SANSNTKNLITTL

-765 NAVTGAD
+765 KAVTGAD
-772 KYYIYRSTDGKNFKY
+772 KYYVYRSTDGKNFKY
-787 WESTTKTYYTNTGAK
+787 WESTTKTSYINTGAK
-802 KNTRYYYKV
+802 RNTRYYYKV
-811 KAVCAS
+811 KAVCAANS
-817 NSYANSA
+817 NANSA
-824 QSSTVSI
+824 RSASVSI

>member
-1 MKKRILSVLLV
+1 MLV

-21 IPASA
+21 VGATA

-35 SNLKWSFSNGTLTVS
+35 SNLKWKLEGGTLTVS
-50 GTGAMYNYGDGSGRV
+50 GTGAMYNYDYGSGRIQ
-65 TPWSSQMDSIE
+65 PWPGDSIE
-76 KVVIGSGVTSIGN
+76 EVVIDSGVTSIGN
-89 YAFEECHGISSVTIG
+89 YAFEECHSINSVTIG

-119 GGPDSIT
+119 GGPESIT

-132 NIGVGAFDGCSLST
+132 SIGDYAFDGWDLIT

-154 QWKAMNTDDGNYSLA
+154 QWKSMNTYDRNYYLA
-169 AAKIK
+169 AAEIK
-174 CTDGNILP
+174 CADGTVLP
-182 HGICGANLTWKI
+182 RGICGADLTWKMNNN
-194 DDGGTLTISG
+194 GTLTISG
-204 TGTMYDYGFHEYRAL
+204 TGAMFDYGFHEYRAQ
-219 WSTHGDSIKNVV
+219 WSRHVDSIKNVV
-231 IESGVTSI
+231 IEAGVTSI
-239 GKETFVYCENITSV
+239 GKDAFVYCDNITSV

-258 VTSIGDYAFGRCNKL
+258 VTSIGEGAFRFCKKL
-273 STVNYGGNADK
+273 STVNYGGTANK

-289 IGDGNTNLTGASINY
+289 IGNDNDHLTGANINY
-304 AGITWKYNN
+304 AGITWTYNN

-322 NIDDYNS
+322 DVEDYNNS
-329 GDAPWYGHRYD
+329 SAPWYDHRYD

-346 SYGVTGIG
+346 SNGVTGIG
-354 KDAFYYFTNLTSV
+354 EGAFCYFTELTSV
-367 QLPNGLKSI
+367 SLP
-376 GSYAFAYCGGLE
+376 GSL
-388 SITIPEGTKSIGAY
+388 KSIGAY

-409 LKSAVIPNSVTS
+409 LKSVVIPDSVTS
-421 IGDNAFYR
+421 IGESAFYR
-429 CTSLTSATM
+429 CTALTTATV
-438 SNSVSKI
+438 SNSVSMI
-445 TYGTFMSCESLKS
+445 SYGTFMSCENLIS

-473 YNCGSLSDVYYIGNA
+473 YNCGSLTDVYYKGST
-488 AQWKAV
+488 AQWNAV
-494 SIAEYND
+494 MVGLDND
-501 SLKNAAVH
+501 CLQNANIY

-521 ASTCTSRGY
+521 APTCTARGY

-535 SCGDSYVDNYRDA
+535 SCGDSYVDNYTDR
-548 LGHDYINGI
+548 LGHDYVNGI

-564 DPDYKFAPDAPEL
+564 DPNYKLAAPEL

-607 VNFKYYDS
+607 VNFNYYDT

-647 FSVVKSILCKPA
+647 FSVVKRIMCKPA
-659 APTLSINRSNGKPKL
+659 APTVSINRSNGKPKL
-674 SWKAVSGA
+674 SWKSVSSA

-689 STDGVNFK
+689 SNDGKNFK
-697 YWDSTTKTTYTNKG
+697 YWDSTTKTNYTNKG

-723 AVAVVNGNNVA
+723 AVAIVNGNNVA
-734 SANSSTKSLMTTL
+734 SANSNTKNLITTL

-765 NAVTGAD
+765 KAVTGAD
-772 KYYIYRSTDGKNFKY
+772 KYYVYRSTDGKNFKY
-787 WESTTKTYYTNTGAK
+787 WESTTKTSYINTGAK
-802 KNTRYYYKV
+802 RNTRYYYKV
-811 KAVCAS
+811 KAVCAANS
-817 NSYANSA
+817 NANSA
-824 QSSTVSI
+824 RSASVSI

>member
-21 IPASA
+21 VGATA

-35 SNLKWSFSNGTLTVS
+35 SNLKWKLEGGTLTVS
-50 GTGAMYNYGDGSGRV
+50 GTGAMYNYDYGSGRTV
-65 TPWSSQMDSIE
+65 PWSSQKDSIE
-76 KVVIGSGVTSIGN
+76 KVVIGSGVTTIGN
-89 YAFEECHGISSVTIG
+89 YAFEECHVIDSVIIG

-119 GGPDSIT
+119 GGPESIT

-132 NIGVGAFDGCSLST
+132 SIGDYAFDGWDLIT
-146 VNYGGTVN
+146 VYYGGTVN
-154 QWKAMNTDDGNYSLA
+154 QWKAMNTYDCNYYLA
-169 AAKIK
+169 AAEIK
-174 CTDGNILP
+174 CADGTVLP
-182 HGICGANLTWKI
+182 RGICGADLTWKMNNN
-194 DDGGTLTISG
+194 GTLTISG
-204 TGTMYDYGFHEYRAL
+204 TGAMFDYGFHEYRAQ
-219 WSTHGDSIKNVV
+219 WSRHVDSIKNVV
-231 IESGVTSI
+231 IEAGVTSI
-239 GKETFVYCENITSV
+239 GKDAFVYCDNITSV

-258 VTSIGDYAFGRCNKL
+258 VTSIGEGAFRLCNKL

-289 IGDGNTNLTGASINY
+289 IGDDNDNLGGANINY
-304 AGITWKYNN
+304 AGITWTYNN

-322 NIDDYNS
+322 DVDDYNNS
-329 GDAPWYGHRYD
+329 SAPWYDHRYD
-340 TTKIVI
+340 TTKIVV
-346 SYGVTGIG
+346 SNGVTGIG
-354 KDAFYYFTNLTSV
+354 EGAFCYFTELTSV
-367 QLPNGLKSI
+367 SLP
-376 GSYAFAYCGGLE
+376 GSL
-388 SITIPEGTKSIGAY
+388 KSIGAY

-409 LKSAVIPNSVTS
+409 LKSVVIPDSVTS
-421 IGDNAFYR
+421 IGESAFYR
-429 CTSLTSATM
+429 CTALTTATV
-438 SNSVSKI
+438 SNSVSMI
-445 TYGTFMSCESLKS
+445 SYGTFMSCENLIS

-473 YNCGSLSDVYYIGNA
+473 YNCGSLTDVYYKGST
-488 AQWKAV
+488 AQWNAV
-494 SIAEYND
+494 MVGLDND
-501 SLKNAAVH
+501 SLQNANIY

-521 ASTCTSRGY
+521 APTCTARGY

-535 SCGDSYVDNYRDA
+535 SCGDSYVDNYTDR
-548 LGHDYINGI
+548 LGHDYVNGI

-564 DPDYKFAPDAPEL
+564 DPNYKLAAPEL

-607 VNFKYYDS
+607 VNFNYYDT

-647 FSVVKSILCKPA
+647 FSVVKRIMCKPA
-659 APTLSINRSNGKPKL
+659 APTVSINRSNGKPKL
-674 SWKAVSGA
+674 SWKSVSGA

-689 STDGVNFK
+689 STDGKNFK
-697 YWDSTTKTTYTNKG
+697 YWDSTTKTNYTNKG

-723 AVAVVNGNNVA
+723 AVAIVNGNNVA
-734 SANSSTKSLMTTL
+734 SANSNTKNLITTL

-765 NAVTGAD
+765 KAVTGAD

-787 WESTTKTYYTNTGAK
+787 WESTTKTSYINTGAK
-802 KNTRYYYKV
+802 RNTRYYYKV
-811 KAVCAS
+811 KAVCAANS
-817 NSYANSA
+817 NANSA
-824 QSSTVSI
+824 KSASVSI

>member
-21 IPASA
+21 VGATA

-35 SNLKWSFSNGTLTVS
+35 SNLKWKLEDGTLTVS
-50 GTGAMYNYGDGSGRV
+50 GTGAMYNYGDGSGRIQ
-65 TPWSSQMDSIE
+65 PWPGDSIE
-76 KVVIGSGVTSIGN
+76 EVVIGSGVTSIGN
-89 YAFEECHGISSVTIG
+89 YAFEECHSINSVTIG
-104 KDVKSIGEGAFSTLY
+104 KDVKSIGEGAFYTLY
-119 GGPDSIT
+119 GGPESIT

-132 NIGVGAFDGCSLST
+132 SIGDYAFNGWDLIT

-154 QWKAMNTDDGNYSLA
+154 QWKAMNTYDRNYFLA
-169 AAKIK
+169 AAEIK
-174 CTDGNILP
+174 CADGTVLP
-182 HGICGANLTWKI
+182 RGICGADLTWKMNNN
-194 DDGGTLTISG
+194 GTLTISG
-204 TGTMYDYGFHEYRAL
+204 TGEMFDYGFHEYRAL
-219 WSTHGDSIKNVV
+219 WSRHADSIKNVV
-231 IESGVTSI
+231 IEAGVTSI
-239 GKETFVYCENITSV
+239 GKDAFVYCDNITSV

-258 VTSIGDYAFGRCNKL
+258 VTSIGEGAFRLCNKL
-273 STVNYGGNADK
+273 STVNYGGTANK

-289 IGDGNTNLTGASINY
+289 IGNDNDNLTGANINY
-304 AGITWKYNN
+304 AGITWTYNN

-322 NIDDYNS
+322 DVEDYNNS
-329 GDAPWYGHRYD
+329 SAPWYDHRYD

-346 SYGVTGIG
+346 SNGVTGIG
-354 KDAFYYFTNLTSV
+354 EGAFCYFTELTSV
-367 QLPNGLKSI
+367 SLP
-376 GSYAFAYCGGLE
+376 GSL
-388 SITIPEGTKSIGAY
+388 KSIGAY

-409 LKSAVIPNSVTS
+409 LKSVVIPDSVTS
-421 IGDNAFYR
+421 IGEGAFYR
-429 CTSLTSATM
+429 CTALTTATV
-438 SNSVSKI
+438 SNSVSRI
-445 TYGTFMSCESLKS
+445 SYGTFMSCENLIS

-473 YNCGSLSDVYYIGNA
+473 YNCGSLTDVYYKGSA
-488 AQWKAV
+488 AQWNAV
-494 SIAEYND
+494 MVGLDND
-501 SLKNAAVH
+501 SLQKANIY

-521 ASTCTSRGY
+521 APTCTARGY

-535 SCGDSYVDNYRDA
+535 SCGDSYVDNYTDR
-548 LGHDYINGI
+548 LGHDYVNGI

-564 DPDYKFAPDAPEL
+564 DPNYKLAAPEL

-607 VNFKYYDS
+607 VNFNYYDT

-647 FSVVKSILCKPA
+647 FSVVKRIMCKPA
-659 APTLSINRSNGKPKL
+659 APTVSINRSNGKPKL
-674 SWKAVSGA
+674 SWKSVSSA

-689 STDGVNFK
+689 STDGKNFK
-697 YWDSTTKTTYTNKG
+697 YWDSTTKTNYTNKG

-723 AVAVVNGNNVA
+723 AVAIVNGNNVA
-734 SANSSTKSLMTTL
+734 SANSNTKNLITTL
-747 AKPSVSITTSGG
+747 ATPSVSITTSGG

-765 NAVTGAD
+765 KAVTGAD
-772 KYYIYRSTDGKNFKY
+772 KYYIYRSTNGKNFKY
-787 WESTTKTYYTNTGAK
+787 WESTTKTSYINTGAK
-802 KNTRYYYKV
+802 RNTRYYYKV
-811 KAVCAS
+811 KAVCAANS
-817 NSYANSA
+817 NANSA
-824 QSSTVSI
+824 RSASVSI

>member
-21 IPASA
+21 VGATA
-26 AAATSGTCG
+26 AEATSGTCG
-35 SNLKWSFSNGTLTVS
+35 SNLKWKLEDGTLTVS
-50 GTGAMYNYGDGSGRV
+50 GTGAMYNYDYGSGRIQ
-65 TPWSSQMDSIE
+65 PWPGDSIE
-76 KVVIGSGVTSIGN
+76 EVVIGSGVTSIGN
-89 YAFEECHGISSVTIG
+89 YAFEECHSINSVTIG

-119 GGPDSIT
+119 GGPKSIT

-132 NIGVGAFDGCSLST
+132 SIGDYAFDGWDLIT

-154 QWKAMNTDDGNYSLA
+154 QWKSMNTYDRNYYLA
-169 AAKIK
+169 AAEIK
-174 CTDGNILP
+174 CADGTVLP
-182 HGICGANLTWKI
+182 RGICGADLTWKMNNN
-194 DDGGTLTISG
+194 GTLTISG
-204 TGTMYDYGFHEYRAL
+204 TGAMFDYGFHEYRAQ
-219 WSTHGDSIKNVV
+219 WSRHVDSIKNVV
-231 IESGVTSI
+231 IEAGVTSI
-239 GKETFVYCENITSV
+239 GKDAFVYCDNITSV

-258 VTSIGDYAFGRCNKL
+258 VTSIGEGAFRLCNKL

-289 IGDGNTNLTGASINY
+289 IADGNTNLTGANINY
-304 AGITWKYNN
+304 AGITWTYNN

-322 NIDDYNS
+322 DVDDYNNS
-329 GDAPWYGHRYD
+329 SAPWYDHRYD
-340 TTKIVI
+340 TTKIVV
-346 SYGVTGIG
+346 SNGVTGIG
-354 KDAFYYFTNLTSV
+354 EGAFCYFTELTSV
-367 QLPNGLKSI
+367 SLP
-376 GSYAFAYCGGLE
+376 GSL
-388 SITIPEGTKSIGAY
+388 KSIGAY

-409 LKSAVIPNSVTS
+409 LKSVVIPDSVTS
-421 IGDNAFYR
+421 IGESAFYR
-429 CTSLTSATM
+429 CTALTTATV
-438 SNSVSKI
+438 SNSVSMI
-445 TYGTFMSCESLKS
+445 SYGTFMSCENLIS

-473 YNCGSLSDVYYIGNA
+473 YNCGSLTDVYYKGST
-488 AQWKAV
+488 AQWNAV
-494 SIAEYND
+494 MVGLDND
-501 SLKNAAVH
+501 SLQKANIY

-521 ASTCTSRGY
+521 APTCTARGY

-535 SCGDSYVDNYRDA
+535 SCGDSYVDNYTDR
-548 LGHDYINGI
+548 LGHDYVNGI

-564 DPDYKFAPDAPEL
+564 DPNYKLAAPEL

-607 VNFKYYDS
+607 VNFNYYDT

-647 FSVVKSILCKPA
+647 FSVVKRIMCKPA
-659 APTLSINRSNGKPKL
+659 APTVSINRSNGKPKL
-674 SWKAVSGA
+674 SWKSVSGA

-689 STDGVNFK
+689 STDGKNFK
-697 YWDSTTKTTYTNKG
+697 YWDSTTKTNYTNKG

-723 AVAVVNGNNVA
+723 AVAIVNGNNVA
-734 SANSSTKSLMTTL
+734 SANSNTKNLITTL

-765 NAVTGAD
+765 KAVTGAD
-772 KYYIYRSTDGKNFKY
+772 KYYVYRSTDGKNFKY
-787 WESTTKTYYTNTGAK
+787 WESTTKTSYINTGAK
-802 KNTRYYYKV
+802 RNTRYYYKV
-811 KAVCAS
+811 KAVCAANS
-817 NSYANSA
+817 NANSA
-824 QSSTVSI
+824 RSASVSI

>member
-21 IPASA
+21 VGATA
-26 AAATSGTCG
+26 TEATSGTCG
-35 SNLKWSFSNGTLTVS
+35 SNLKWKLEGGTLTVS
-50 GTGAMYNYGDGSGRV
+50 GTGAMYNYGDGSGRIQ
-65 TPWSSQMDSIE
+65 PWPGDSIE
-76 KVVIGSGVTSIGN
+76 EVVIGSGVTSIGN
-89 YAFEECHGISSVTIG
+89 YAFEECHGINSVTIG
-104 KDVKSIGEGAFSTLY
+104 KDVKSIGEGAFYTLY
-119 GGPDSIT
+119 GGPESIT

-132 NIGVGAFDGCSLST
+132 SIGDYAFNGWDLIT

-154 QWKAMNTDDGNYSLA
+154 QWKAMNTYDRNYFLA
-169 AAKIK
+169 AAEIK
-174 CTDGNILP
+174 CADGTVLP
-182 HGICGANLTWKI
+182 RGICGADLTWEI
-194 DDGGTLTISG
+194 DDNGTLIVSG
-204 TGTMYDYGFHEYRAL
+204 TGEMFDYGFHEYRAL
-219 WSTHGDSIKNVV
+219 WSRHADSIKNVV
-231 IESGVTSI
+231 IEAGVTSI
-239 GKETFVYCENITSV
+239 GKDAFVYCDNITSV

-258 VTSIGDYAFGRCNKL
+258 VTSIGEGAFRLCNKL
-273 STVNYGGNADK
+273 STVNYGGTANK

-289 IGDGNTNLTGASINY
+289 IGNDNDNLTGANINY
-304 AGITWKYNN
+304 AGITWTYNN

-322 NIDDYNS
+322 DVEDYNNS
-329 GDAPWYGHRYD
+329 SAPWYDHRYD

-346 SYGVTGIG
+346 SNGVTGIG
-354 KDAFYYFTNLTSV
+354 EGAFCYFTELTSV
-367 QLPNGLKSI
+367 SLP
-376 GSYAFAYCGGLE
+376 GSL
-388 SITIPEGTKSIGAY
+388 KSIGAY

-409 LKSAVIPNSVTS
+409 LKSVVIPDSVTS
-421 IGDNAFYR
+421 IGEGAFYR
-429 CTSLTSATM
+429 CTALTTATV
-438 SNSVSKI
+438 SNSVSRI
-445 TYGTFMSCESLKS
+445 SYGTFMSCENLIS

-473 YNCGSLSDVYYIGNA
+473 YNCGSLTDVYYKGST
-488 AQWKAV
+488 AQWNAV
-494 SIAEYND
+494 MVGLDND
-501 SLKNAAVH
+501 SLQNANIY

-521 ASTCTSRGY
+521 APTCTARGY

-535 SCGDSYVDNYRDA
+535 SCGDSYVDNYTDR
-548 LGHDYINGI
+548 LGHDYVNGI

-564 DPDYKFAPDAPEL
+564 DPNYKLAAPEL

-607 VNFKYYDS
+607 VNFNYYDT

-647 FSVVKSILCKPA
+647 FSVVKRIMCKPA
-659 APTLSINRSNGKPKL
+659 APTVSINRSNGKPKL
-674 SWKAVSGA
+674 SWKSVSSA

-689 STDGVNFK
+689 STDGKNFK
-697 YWDSTTKTTYTNKG
+697 YWDSTTKTNYTNKG

-723 AVAVVNGNNVA
+723 AVAIVNGNNIA
-734 SANSSTKSLMTTL
+734 SANSNTKNLITTL
-747 AKPSVSITTSGG
+747 ATPSVSITTSGG

-765 NAVTGAD
+765 KAVTGAD

-787 WESTTKTYYTNTGAK
+787 WESTTKTSYINTGAK
-802 KNTRYYYKV
+802 RNTRYYYKV
-811 KAVCAS
+811 KAVCAANS
-817 NSYANSA
+817 NANSA
-824 QSSTVSI
+824 RSASVSI

>member
-1 MKKRILSVLLV
+1 MKKRLLSVFLV
-12 LCLVFTLLP
+12 LCLIFTLLP
-21 IPASA
+21 VGATA
-26 AAATSGTCG
+26 DAATSGTCG
-35 SNLKWSFSNGTLTVS
+35 SNLKWKLEGGTLTVS
-50 GTGAMYNYGDGSGRV
+50 GTGAMYNYGDGSGRIQ
-65 TPWSSQMDSIE
+65 PWPGDSIE
-76 KVVIGSGVTSIGN
+76 EVVIGSGVTSIGN
-89 YAFEECHGISSVTIG
+89 YAFEECHSINSVTIG
-104 KDVKSIGEGAFSTLY
+104 KDVKSIGEGAFYTLY
-119 GGPDSIT
+119 GGPESIT

-132 NIGVGAFDGCSLST
+132 SIGDYAFNGWDLTT

-154 QWKAMNTDDGNYSLA
+154 QWKSMNTYDRNYYLA
-169 AAKIK
+169 AAEIK
-174 CTDGNILP
+174 CADGTVLP
-182 HGICGANLTWKI
+182 RGICGADLTWEI
-194 DDGGTLTISG
+194 DDNGTLIVSG
-204 TGTMYDYGFHEYRAL
+204 TGEMFDYGFHEYRAL
-219 WSTHGDSIKNVV
+219 WSRHADSIKNVV
-231 IESGVTSI
+231 IEAGVTSI
-239 GKETFVYCENITSV
+239 GKDAFVYCDNITSV

-258 VTSIGDYAFGRCNKL
+258 VTSIGEGAFRLCNKL
-273 STVNYGGNADK
+273 STVNYGGTANK

-289 IGDGNTNLTGASINY
+289 IGNDNDNLTGANINY
-304 AGITWKYNN
+304 AGITWTYNN

-322 NIDDYNS
+322 DVEDYNNS
-329 GDAPWYGHRYD
+329 SAPWYDHRYD

-346 SYGVTGIG
+346 SNGVTGIG
-354 KDAFYYFTNLTSV
+354 EGAFCYFTELTSV
-367 QLPNGLKSI
+367 SLP
-376 GSYAFAYCGGLE
+376 GSL
-388 SITIPEGTKSIGAY
+388 KSIGAY

-409 LKSAVIPNSVTS
+409 LKSVVIPDSVTS
-421 IGDNAFYR
+421 IGEGAFYR
-429 CTSLTSATM
+429 CTALATATV
-438 SNSVSKI
+438 SNSVSRI
-445 TYGTFMSCESLKS
+445 SYGTFMSCENLIS

-473 YNCGSLSDVYYIGNA
+473 YNCGSLTDVYYKGST
-488 AQWKAV
+488 AQWNAV
-494 SIAEYND
+494 MVGLDND
-501 SLKNAAVH
+501 CLQNANIY

-521 ASTCTSRGY
+521 APTCTARGY

-535 SCGDSYVDNYRDA
+535 SCGDSYVDNYTDR
-548 LGHDYINGI
+548 LGHDYVNGI

-564 DPDYKFAPDAPEL
+564 DPNYMLAAPEL

-607 VNFKYYDS
+607 VNFNYYDT

-647 FSVVKSILCKPA
+647 FSVVKRIMCKPA
-659 APTLSINRSNGKPKL
+659 APTVSINRSNGKPKL
-674 SWKAVSGA
+674 SWKSVSSA

-689 STDGVNFK
+689 STDGKNFK
-697 YWDSTTKTTYTNKG
+697 YWDSTTKTNYTNKG

-723 AVAVVNGNNVA
+723 AVAIVNGNNVA
-734 SANSSTKSLMTTL
+734 SANSNTKNLITTL

-765 NAVTGAD
+765 KAVTGAD

-787 WESTTKTYYTNTGAK
+787 WESTTKTSYINTGAK
-802 KNTRYYYKV
+802 RNTRYYYKV
-811 KAVCAS
+811 KAVCAANS
-817 NSYANSA
+817 NANSA
-824 QSSTVSI
+824 LSASVSI

>member
-21 IPASA
+21 VGATA

-35 SNLKWSFSNGTLTVS
+35 SNLKWKLEGGTLTVS
-50 GTGAMYNYGDGSGRV
+50 GTGAMYNYGDGSGRIQ
-65 TPWSSQMDSIE
+65 PWPGDSIE
-76 KVVIGSGVTSIGN
+76 EVVIGSGVTSIGN
-89 YAFEECHGISSVTIG
+89 YAFEECHSINSVTIG

-119 GGPDSIT
+119 GGPKSIT

-132 NIGVGAFDGCSLST
+132 SIGDYAFDGWDLIT

-154 QWKAMNTDDGNYSLA
+154 QWKSMNTYDRNYYLA
-169 AAKIK
+169 AAEIK
-174 CTDGNILP
+174 CADGTVLP
-182 HGICGANLTWKI
+182 RGICGADLTWKMNNN
-194 DDGGTLTISG
+194 GTLTISG
-204 TGTMYDYGFHEYRAL
+204 TGAMFDYGFHEYRAQ
-219 WSTHGDSIKNVV
+219 WSRHVDSIKNVV
-231 IESGVTSI
+231 IEAGVTSI
-239 GKETFVYCENITSV
+239 GKDAFVYCDNITSV

-258 VTSIGDYAFGRCNKL
+258 VTSIGEGAFRFCKKL

-289 IGDGNTNLTGASINY
+289 IGDDNDNLTGANINY
-304 AGITWKYNN
+304 AGITWTYNN

-322 NIDDYNS
+322 DVDDYNNS
-329 GDAPWYGHRYD
+329 SAPWYDHRYD

-346 SYGVTGIG
+346 SNGVTGIG
-354 KDAFYYFTNLTSV
+354 EGAFCYFTELTSV
-367 QLPNGLKSI
+367 SLP
-376 GSYAFAYCGGLE
+376 GSL
-388 SITIPEGTKSIGAY
+388 KSIGAY

-409 LKSAVIPNSVTS
+409 LKSVVIPDSVTS
-421 IGDNAFYR
+421 IGEGAFYR
-429 CTSLTSATM
+429 CTALTTATV
-438 SNSVSKI
+438 SNSVSRI
-445 TYGTFMSCESLKS
+445 SYGTFMSCENLIS

-473 YNCGSLSDVYYIGNA
+473 YNCGSLTDVYYKGST
-488 AQWKAV
+488 AQWNAV
-494 SIAEYND
+494 MVGLDND
-501 SLKNAAVH
+501 SLQNANIY

-521 ASTCTSRGY
+521 EPTCTARGY

-535 SCGDSYVDNYRDA
+535 SCGDSYVDNYTDR
-548 LGHDYINGI
+548 LGHDYVNGI

-564 DPDYKFAPDAPEL
+564 DPNYMLAAPEL

-607 VNFKYYDS
+607 VNFNYYDT

-625 TTIGTTYYYKVKAI
+625 TNIGTTYYYKVKAI

-647 FSVVKSILCKPA
+647 FSVVKRIMCKPA
-659 APTLSINRSNGKPKL
+659 APTVSINRSNGKPKL
-674 SWKAVSGA
+674 SWKSVSGA

-689 STDGVNFK
+689 STDGKNFK
-697 YWDSTTKTTYTNKG
+697 YWDSTTKTNYTNKG

-723 AVAVVNGNNVA
+723 AVAIVNGNNVA
-734 SANSSTKSLMTTL
+734 SANSNTKNMITTL

-765 NAVTGAD
+765 KAVTGAD
-772 KYYIYRSTDGKNFKY
+772 KYYVYRSTDGKNFKY
-787 WESTTKTYYTNTGAK
+787 WESTTKTSYINTGAK
-802 KNTRYYYKV
+802 RNTRYYYKV
-811 KAVCAS
+811 KAVCAANS
-817 NSYANSA
+817 NANSA
-824 QSSTVSI
+824 RSASVSI

>member
-21 IPASA
+21 VGATA

-35 SNLKWSFSNGTLTVS
+35 SNLKWKLEGGTLTVS
-50 GTGAMYNYGDGSGRV
+50 GTGAMYNYDYGSGRIQ
-65 TPWSSQMDSIE
+65 PWPGDSIE
-76 KVVIGSGVTSIGN
+76 EVVIGSGVTSIGN
-89 YAFEECHGISSVTIG
+89 YAFEECHGINSVTIG

-119 GGPDSIT
+119 GGPKSIT

-132 NIGVGAFDGCSLST
+132 SIGDYAFDGWDLIT

-154 QWKAMNTDDGNYSLA
+154 QWKSMNTYDRNYYLA
-169 AAKIK
+169 AAEIK
-174 CTDGNILP
+174 CADGTVLP
-182 HGICGANLTWKI
+182 RGICGADLTWEI
-194 DDGGTLTISG
+194 DDNGTLIVSG
-204 TGTMYDYGFHEYRAL
+204 TGEMFDYGFHEYRAL
-219 WSTHGDSIKNVV
+219 WSRHADSIKNVV
-231 IESGVTSI
+231 IEAGVTSI
-239 GKETFVYCENITSV
+239 GKDAFVYCDNITSV

-258 VTSIGDYAFGRCNKL
+258 VTSIGEGAFRLCNKL
-273 STVNYGGNADK
+273 STVNYGGTANK

-289 IGDGNTNLTGASINY
+289 IGNDNDNLTGANINY
-304 AGITWKYNN
+304 AGITWTYNN

-322 NIDDYNS
+322 DVEDYNNS
-329 GDAPWYGHRYD
+329 SAPWYDHRYD

-346 SYGVTGIG
+346 SNGVTGIG
-354 KDAFYYFTNLTSV
+354 EGAFCYFTELTSV
-367 QLPNGLKSI
+367 SLP
-376 GSYAFAYCGGLE
+376 GSL
-388 SITIPEGTKSIGAY
+388 KSIGAY

-409 LKSAVIPNSVTS
+409 LKSVVIPDSVTS
-421 IGDNAFYR
+421 IGEGAFYR
-429 CTSLTSATM
+429 CTALTTATV
-438 SNSVSKI
+438 SNSVSRI
-445 TYGTFMSCESLKS
+445 SYGTFMSCENLIS

-473 YNCGSLSDVYYIGNA
+473 YNCGSLTDVYYKGST
-488 AQWKAV
+488 AQWNAV
-494 SIAEYND
+494 MVGLDND
-501 SLKNAAVH
+501 SLQNANIY

-521 ASTCTSRGY
+521 APTCTARGY

-535 SCGDSYVDNYRDA
+535 SCGDSYVDNYTDR
-548 LGHDYINGI
+548 LGHDYVNGI

-564 DPDYKFAPDAPEL
+564 DPNYKLAAPEL

-607 VNFKYYDS
+607 VNFNYYDT

-647 FSVVKSILCKPA
+647 FSVVKRIMCKPA
-659 APTLSINRSNGKPKL
+659 APTVSINRSNGKPKL
-674 SWKAVSGA
+674 SWKSVSGA

-689 STDGVNFK
+689 STDGKNFK
-697 YWDSTTKTTYTNKG
+697 YWDSTTKTNYTNKG

-723 AVAVVNGNNVA
+723 AVAIVNGNNVA
-734 SANSSTKSLMTTL
+734 SANSNTKNLITTL
-747 AKPSVSITTSGG
+747 ATPSVSITTSGG

-765 NAVTGAD
+765 KAVTGAD
-772 KYYIYRSTDGKNFKY
+772 KYYVYRSTDGKNFKY
-787 WESTTKTYYTNTGAK
+787 WESTTKTSYINTGAK
-802 KNTRYYYKV
+802 RNTRYYYKV
-811 KAVCAS
+811 KAVCAANS
-817 NSYANSA
+817 NANSA
-824 QSSTVSI
+824 RSASVSI

>member
-21 IPASA
+21 VGATA
-26 AAATSGTCG
+26 AEATSGTCG
-35 SNLKWSFSNGTLTVS
+35 SNLKWKLEGGTLTVS
-50 GTGAMYNYGDGSGRV
+50 GTGAMYNYGDGSGRIQ
-65 TPWSSQMDSIE
+65 PWPGDSIE
-76 KVVIGSGVTSIGN
+76 EVVIGSGVTSIGN
-89 YAFEECHGISSVTIG
+89 YAFEECHSINSVTIG
-104 KDVKSIGEGAFSTLY
+104 KDVKSIGEGAFYTLY
-119 GGPDSIT
+119 GGPESIT

-132 NIGVGAFDGCSLST
+132 SIGDYAFAGWDLIT

-154 QWKAMNTDDGNYSLA
+154 QWKSMNTYDRNYHLA
-169 AAKIK
+169 AAEIK
-174 CTDGNILP
+174 CADGTVLP
-182 HGICGANLTWKI
+182 RGICGADLTWKMNNN
-194 DDGGTLTISG
+194 GTLTISG
-204 TGTMYDYGFHEYRAL
+204 TGAMFDYGFHEYRAQ
-219 WSTHGDSIKNVV
+219 WSRHVDSIKNVV
-231 IESGVTSI
+231 IEAGVTSI
-239 GKETFVYCENITSV
+239 GECAFVYCENINSV

-258 VTSIGDYAFGRCNKL
+258 VTSIGEYAFGSCNKL

-289 IGDGNTNLTGASINY
+289 IADGNTNLTGANINY
-304 AGITWKYNN
+304 AGITWTYNN

-322 NIDDYNS
+322 DVDDYNNS
-329 GDAPWYGHRYD
+329 SAPWYDHRYD
-340 TTKIVI
+340 TTKIVV
-346 SYGVTGIG
+346 SNGVTGIG
-354 KDAFYYFTNLTSV
+354 EGAFCYFTELTSV
-367 QLPNGLKSI
+367 SLP
-376 GSYAFAYCGGLE
+376 GSL
-388 SITIPEGTKSIGAY
+388 KSIGAY

-409 LKSAVIPNSVTS
+409 LKSVVIPDSVTS
-421 IGDNAFYR
+421 IGESAFYR
-429 CTSLTSATM
+429 CTALTTATV
-438 SNSVSKI
+438 SNSVSMI
-445 TYGTFMSCESLKS
+445 SYGTFMSCENLIS

-473 YNCGSLSDVYYIGNA
+473 YNCGSLTDVYYKGST
-488 AQWKAV
+488 AQWNAV
-494 SIAEYND
+494 MVGLDND
-501 SLKNAAVH
+501 SLQNANIY

-521 ASTCTSRGY
+521 APTCTARGY

-535 SCGDSYVDNYRDA
+535 SCGDSYVDNYTDR
-548 LGHDYINGI
+548 LGHDYVNGI

-564 DPDYKFAPDAPEL
+564 DPNYKLAAPEL

-607 VNFKYYDS
+607 VNFNYYDT

-647 FSVVKSILCKPA
+647 FSVVKSIMCKPA
-659 APTLSINRSNGKPKL
+659 APTVSINRSNGKPKL
-674 SWKAVSGA
+674 SWKSVSGA

-689 STDGVNFK
+689 STDGKNFK
-697 YWDSTTKTTYTNKG
+697 YWDSTTNTNYTNKG

-723 AVAVVNGNNVA
+723 AVAIVNGNNVA
-734 SANSSTKSLMTTL
+734 SANSNTKNLITTL
-747 AKPSVSITTSGG
+747 ATPSVSITTSGG

-765 NAVTGAD
+765 KAVTGAD

-787 WESTTKTYYTNTGAK
+787 WESTTKTTYINTGAK
-802 KNTRYYYKV
+802 RNTRYYYKV
-811 KAVCAS
+811 KAVCAANS
-817 NSYANSA
+817 NANSA
-824 QSSTVSI
+824 RSASVSI

>member
-21 IPASA
+21 VGATA

-35 SNLKWSFSNGTLTVS
+35 SNLKWKLEGGTLTVS
-50 GTGAMYNYGDGSGRV
+50 GTGAMYNYGDGSGRIQ
-65 TPWSSQMDSIE
+65 PWPGDSIE
-76 KVVIGSGVTSIGN
+76 EVVIGSGVTSIGN
-89 YAFEECHGISSVTIG
+89 YAFEECHSINSVTIG
-104 KDVKSIGEGAFSTLY
+104 KDVKSIGKGAFYTLY
-119 GGPDSIT
+119 GGPESIT

-132 NIGVGAFDGCSLST
+132 SIGDYAFNGWDLIT

-154 QWKAMNTDDGNYSLA
+154 QWKAMNTYDRNYFLA
-169 AAKIK
+169 AAEIK
-174 CTDGNILP
+174 CADGTVLP
-182 HGICGANLTWKI
+182 RGICGADLTWEI
-194 DDGGTLTISG
+194 DDNGTLIVSG
-204 TGTMYDYGFHEYRAL
+204 TGEMFDYGFHEYRAL
-219 WSTHGDSIKNVV
+219 WSRHADSIKNVV
-231 IESGVTSI
+231 IEAGVTSI
-239 GKETFVYCENITSV
+239 GKDAFVYCDNITSV

-258 VTSIGDYAFGRCNKL
+258 VTSIGEGAFRLCNKL
-273 STVNYGGNADK
+273 STVNYGGTANK

-289 IGDGNTNLTGASINY
+289 IGNDNDNLTGANINY
-304 AGITWKYNN
+304 AGITWTYNN

-322 NIDDYNS
+322 DVEDYNNS
-329 GDAPWYGHRYD
+329 SAPWYDHRYD

-346 SYGVTGIG
+346 SNGVTGIG
-354 KDAFYYFTNLTSV
+354 EGAFCYFTELTSV
-367 QLPNGLKSI
+367 SLP
-376 GSYAFAYCGGLE
+376 GSL
-388 SITIPEGTKSIGAY
+388 KSIGAY

-409 LKSAVIPNSVTS
+409 LKSVVIPDSVTS
-421 IGDNAFYR
+421 IGEGAFYR
-429 CTSLTSATM
+429 CTALTTATV
-438 SNSVSKI
+438 SNSVSRI
-445 TYGTFMSCESLKS
+445 SYGTFMSCENLIS

-473 YNCGSLSDVYYIGNA
+473 YNCGSLTDVYYKGST
-488 AQWKAV
+488 AQWNAV
-494 SIAEYND
+494 MVGLDND
-501 SLKNAAVH
+501 SLQNANIY

-521 ASTCTSRGY
+521 APTCTARGY

-535 SCGDSYVDNYRDA
+535 SCGDSYVDNYTDR
-548 LGHDYINGI
+548 LGHDYVNGI

-564 DPDYKFAPDAPEL
+564 DPNYKLAAPEL

-607 VNFKYYDS
+607 VKFNYYDT

-639 DANDARSE
+639 DANDTRSE
-647 FSVVKSILCKPA
+647 FSVVKRIMCKPA
-659 APTLSINRSNGKPKL
+659 APTVSINRSNGKPKL

-682 KKYWVYR
+682 TKYWIYR
-689 STDGVNFK
+689 STDGKNFK
-697 YWDSTTKTTYTNKG
+697 YWDSTTKTNYTNKG

-723 AVAVVNGNNVA
+723 AVAIVNGNNVA
-734 SANSSTKSLMTTL
+734 SANSNTKNLITTL
-747 AKPSVSITTSGG
+747 ATPSVSITTSGG

-765 NAVTGAD
+765 KAVTGAD

-787 WESTTKTYYTNTGAK
+787 WESTTKTSYINTGAK
-802 KNTRYYYKV
+802 RNTRYYYKV
-811 KAVCAS
+811 KAVCAANS
-817 NSYANSA
+817 NANSA
-824 QSSTVSI
+824 RSASVSI

>member
-21 IPASA
+21 VGATA

-35 SNLKWSFSNGTLTVS
+35 SNLKWKLEDGTLTVS
-50 GTGAMYNYGDGSGRV
+50 GTGAMYNYDYGSGRIQ
-65 TPWSSQMDSIE
+65 PWPGDSIE
-76 KVVIGSGVTSIGN
+76 EVVIGSGVTSIGN
-89 YAFEECHGISSVTIG
+89 YAFEECHGINSVTIG
-104 KDVKSIGEGAFSTLY
+104 KDVKSIGKGAFYTLY
-119 GGPDSIT
+119 GGPESIT

-132 NIGVGAFDGCSLST
+132 SIGDYAFNGWDLIT

-154 QWKAMNTDDGNYSLA
+154 QWKAMNTYDRNYYLA
-169 AAKIK
+169 AAEIK
-174 CTDGNILP
+174 CADGTVLP
-182 HGICGANLTWKI
+182 RGICGADLTWEI
-194 DDGGTLTISG
+194 DDNGTLIVSG
-204 TGTMYDYGFHEYRAL
+204 TGEMYDYGFHEYRAL
-219 WSTHGDSIKNVV
+219 WSRHADSIKNVV
-231 IESGVTSI
+231 IEAGVTSI
-239 GKETFVYCENITSV
+239 GKDAFVYCDNITSV

-258 VTSIGDYAFGRCNKL
+258 VTSIGEGAFRLCNKL
-273 STVNYGGNADK
+273 STVNYGGTANK

-289 IGDGNTNLTGASINY
+289 IGNDNENLTGANINY
-304 AGITWKYNN
+304 AGITWTYNN

-322 NIDDYNS
+322 DVDDYNNS
-329 GDAPWYGHRYD
+329 SAPWYDHRYD

-346 SYGVTGIG
+346 SNGVTGIG
-354 KDAFYYFTNLTSV
+354 EGAFCYFTELTSV
-367 QLPNGLKSI
+367 SLP
-376 GSYAFAYCGGLE
+376 GSL
-388 SITIPEGTKSIGAY
+388 KSIGAY

-409 LKSAVIPNSVTS
+409 LKSVVIPDSVTS
-421 IGDNAFYR
+421 IGEGAFYR
-429 CTSLTSATM
+429 CTALATATV
-438 SNSVSKI
+438 SNSVSRI
-445 TYGTFMSCESLKS
+445 SYGTFMSCENLIS

-473 YNCGSLSDVYYIGNA
+473 YNCGSLTDVYYKGST
-488 AQWKAV
+488 AQWNAV
-494 SIAEYND
+494 MVGLDND
-501 SLKNAAVH
+501 SLQNANIY

-521 ASTCTSRGY
+521 APTCTARGY

-535 SCGDSYVDNYRDA
+535 SCGDSYVDNYTDR
-548 LGHDYINGI
+548 LGHDYVNGI

-564 DPDYKFAPDAPEL
+564 DPNYKLAAPEL

-607 VNFKYYDS
+607 VNFNYYDT

-647 FSVVKSILCKPA
+647 FSVVKSIMCKPA
-659 APTLSINRSNGKPKL
+659 APTVSINRSNGKPKL
-674 SWKAVSGA
+674 SWKSVSGA

-689 STDGVNFK
+689 STDGKNFK
-697 YWDSTTKTTYTNKG
+697 YWDSTTKTNYTNKG

-723 AVAVVNGNNVA
+723 AVAIVNGNNVA
-734 SANSSTKSLMTTL
+734 SANSNTKNLITTL
-747 AKPSVSITTSGG
+747 ATPSVSITTSGG

-765 NAVTGAD
+765 KAVTGAD

-787 WESTTKTYYTNTGAK
+787 WESTTKTFYINTGAK
-802 KNTRYYYKV
+802 RNTRYYYKV
-811 KAVCAS
+811 KAVCAANS
-817 NSYANSA
+817 NANSA
-824 QSSTVSI
+824 RSASVSI

>member
-1 MKKRILSVLLV
+1 MKKRLLSVFLV
-12 LCLVFTLLP
+12 LCLIFTLLP
-21 IPASA
+21 VGATA
-26 AAATSGTCG
+26 DAATSGTCG
-35 SNLKWSFSNGTLTVS
+35 SNLKWKLEGGTLTVS
-50 GTGAMYNYGDGSGRV
+50 GTGAMYNYGDGSGRIQ
-65 TPWSSQMDSIE
+65 PWPGDSIE
-76 KVVIGSGVTSIGN
+76 EVVIGSGVTSIGN
-89 YAFEECHGISSVTIG
+89 YAFEECHSINSVTIG
-104 KDVKSIGEGAFSTLY
+104 KDVKSIGEGAFYTLY
-119 GGPDSIT
+119 GGPESIT

-132 NIGVGAFDGCSLST
+132 SIGDYAFNGWDLIT

-154 QWKAMNTDDGNYSLA
+154 QWKSMNTYDRNYYLA
-169 AAKIK
+169 AAEIK
-174 CTDGNILP
+174 CADGTVLP
-182 HGICGANLTWKI
+182 RGICGADLTWEI
-194 DDGGTLTISG
+194 DDNGTLIVSG
-204 TGTMYDYGFHEYRAL
+204 TGEMFDYGFHEYRAL
-219 WSTHGDSIKNVV
+219 WSRHADSIKNVV
-231 IESGVTSI
+231 IEAGVTSI
-239 GKETFVYCENITSV
+239 GKDAFVYCDNITSV

-258 VTSIGDYAFGRCNKL
+258 VTSIGEGAFRLCNKL

-289 IGDGNTNLTGASINY
+289 IADGNTNLTGANINY
-304 AGITWKYNN
+304 AGITWTYNN

-322 NIDDYNS
+322 DVEDYNNS
-329 GDAPWYGHRYD
+329 SAPWYDHRYD

-346 SYGVTGIG
+346 SNGVTGIG
-354 KDAFYYFTNLTSV
+354 EGAFCYFTELTSV
-367 QLPNGLKSI
+367 SLP
-376 GSYAFAYCGGLE
+376 GSL
-388 SITIPEGTKSIGAY
+388 KSIGAY

-409 LKSAVIPNSVTS
+409 LKSVVIPDSVTS
-421 IGDNAFYR
+421 IGEGAFYR
-429 CTSLTSATM
+429 CTALATATV
-438 SNSVSKI
+438 SNSVSRI
-445 TYGTFMSCESLKS
+445 SYGTFMSCENLIS

-473 YNCGSLSDVYYIGNA
+473 YNCGSLTDVYYKGST
-488 AQWKAV
+488 AQWNAV
-494 SIAEYND
+494 MVGLDND
-501 SLKNAAVH
+501 CLQNANIY

-521 ASTCTSRGY
+521 APTCTARGY

-535 SCGDSYVDNYRDA
+535 SCGDSYVDNYTDR
-548 LGHDYINGI
+548 LGHDYVNGI

-564 DPDYKFAPDAPEL
+564 DPNYKLAAPEL

-607 VNFKYYDS
+607 VNFNYYDT

-647 FSVVKSILCKPA
+647 FSVVKRIMCKPA
-659 APTLSINRSNGKPKL
+659 APTVSINRSNGKPKL
-674 SWKAVSGA
+674 SWKSVSGA

-689 STDGVNFK
+689 STDGKNFK
-697 YWDSTTKTTYTNKG
+697 YWDSTTKTNYTNKG

-723 AVAVVNGNNVA
+723 AVAIVNGNNVA
-734 SANSSTKSLMTTL
+734 SANSNTKNLITTL
-747 AKPSVSITTSGG
+747 ATPSVSITTSGG

-765 NAVTGAD
+765 KAVTGAD
-772 KYYIYRSTDGKNFKY
+772 KYYVYRSTDGKNFKY
-787 WESTTKTYYTNTGAK
+787 WESTTKTSYINTGAK

-811 KAVCAS
+811 KAVCAANS
-817 NSYANSA
+817 NANSA
-824 QSSTVSI
+824 QSASVSI

>member
-21 IPASA
+21 VGATA

-35 SNLKWSFSNGTLTVS
+35 SNLKWKLEGGTLTVS
-50 GTGAMYNYGDGSGRV
+50 GTGAMYNYGDGSGRTV
-65 TPWSSQMDSIE
+65 PWSSQKDSIE

-89 YAFEECHGISSVTIG
+89 YAFEECHSINSVTIG

-119 GGPDSIT
+119 GGPKSIT

-132 NIGVGAFDGCSLST
+132 SIGDYAFDGWDLIT

-154 QWKAMNTDDGNYSLA
+154 QWKSMNTYDRNYYLA
-169 AAKIK
+169 AAEIK
-174 CTDGNILP
+174 CADGTVLP
-182 HGICGANLTWKI
+182 RGICGADLTWKMNNN
-194 DDGGTLTISG
+194 GTLTISG
-204 TGTMYDYGFHEYRAL
+204 TGAMFDYGFHEYRAQ
-219 WSTHGDSIKNVV
+219 WSRHVDSIKNVV
-231 IESGVTSI
+231 IEAGVTSI
-239 GKETFVYCENITSV
+239 GKDAFVYCDNITSV

-258 VTSIGDYAFGRCNKL
+258 VTSIGEGAFRLCNKL
-273 STVNYGGNADK
+273 STVNYGGTANK

-289 IGDGNTNLTGASINY
+289 IGNDNENLTGANINY
-304 AGITWKYNN
+304 AGITWMYNN

-322 NIDDYNS
+322 DVDDYNNS
-329 GDAPWYGHRYD
+329 SAPWYDHRYD
-340 TTKIVI
+340 TTKIVV
-346 SYGVTGIG
+346 SNGVTGIG
-354 KDAFYYFTNLTSV
+354 EGAFCYFTELTSV
-367 QLPNGLKSI
+367 SLP
-376 GSYAFAYCGGLE
+376 GSL
-388 SITIPEGTKSIGAY
+388 KSIGAY

-409 LKSAVIPNSVTS
+409 LKSVVIPDSVTS
-421 IGDNAFYR
+421 IGEGAFYR
-429 CTSLTSATM
+429 CTALTTATV
-438 SNSVSKI
+438 SNSVSRI
-445 TYGTFMSCESLKS
+445 SYGTFMSCENLIS

-473 YNCGSLSDVYYIGNA
+473 YNCGSLTDVYYKGSA
-488 AQWKAV
+488 AQWNAV
-494 SIAEYND
+494 MVGLDND
-501 SLKNAAVH
+501 SLQNANIY

-521 ASTCTSRGY
+521 APTCTARGY

-535 SCGDSYVDNYRDA
+535 SCGDSYVDNYTDR
-548 LGHDYINGI
+548 LGHDYVNGI

-564 DPDYKFAPDAPEL
+564 DPNYKLAAPEL

-607 VNFKYYDS
+607 VNFNYYDT

-647 FSVVKSILCKPA
+647 FSVVKRIMCKPA
-659 APTLSINRSNGKPKL
+659 APTVSINRSNGKPKL
-674 SWKAVSGA
+674 SWKSVSGA

-689 STDGVNFK
+689 STDGKNFK
-697 YWDSTTKTTYTNKG
+697 YWDSTTKTNYTNKG

-723 AVAVVNGNNVA
+723 AVAIVNGNNVA
-734 SANSSTKSLMTTL
+734 SANSNTKNLITTL

-765 NAVTGAD
+765 KAVTGAD

-787 WESTTKTYYTNTGAK
+787 WESTTKTSYINTGAK
-802 KNTRYYYKV
+802 RNTRYYYKV
-811 KAVCAS
+811 KAVCAANS
-817 NSYANSA
+817 NANSA
-824 QSSTVSI
+824 KSASVSI

>member
-21 IPASA
+21 VGATA

-35 SNLKWSFSNGTLTVS
+35 SNLKWKLEGGTLTVS
-50 GTGAMYNYGDGSGRV
+50 GTGAMYNYDYGSGRIQ
-65 TPWSSQMDSIE
+65 PWPGDSIE
-76 KVVIGSGVTSIGN
+76 EVVIGSGVTSIGN
-89 YAFEECHGISSVTIG
+89 YAFEECHSINSVTIG

-119 GGPDSIT
+119 GGPKSIT

-132 NIGVGAFDGCSLST
+132 SIGDYAFDGWDLIT

-154 QWKAMNTDDGNYSLA
+154 QWKAMNTYDRNYFLA
-169 AAKIK
+169 AAEIK
-174 CTDGNILP
+174 CADGTVLP
-182 HGICGANLTWKI
+182 RGICGADLTWEI
-194 DDGGTLTISG
+194 DDNGTLIVSG
-204 TGTMYDYGFHEYRAL
+204 TGEMFDYGFHEYRAL
-219 WSTHGDSIKNVV
+219 WSRHADSIKNVV
-231 IESGVTSI
+231 IEAGVTSI
-239 GKETFVYCENITSV
+239 GKDAFVYCDNITSV

-258 VTSIGDYAFGRCNKL
+258 VTSIGEGAFRLCNKL
-273 STVNYGGNADK
+273 STVNYGGTANK

-289 IGDGNTNLTGASINY
+289 IGNDNDHLTGANINY
-304 AGITWKYNN
+304 AGITWTYNN

-322 NIDDYNS
+322 DVEDYNNS
-329 GDAPWYGHRYD
+329 SAPWYDHRYD

-346 SYGVTGIG
+346 SNGVTGIG
-354 KDAFYYFTNLTSV
+354 EGAFCYFTELTSV
-367 QLPNGLKSI
+367 SLP
-376 GSYAFAYCGGLE
+376 GSL
-388 SITIPEGTKSIGAY
+388 KSIGAY

-409 LKSAVIPNSVTS
+409 LKSVVIPDSVTS
-421 IGDNAFYR
+421 IGEGAFYR
-429 CTSLTSATM
+429 CTALTTATV
-438 SNSVSKI
+438 SNSVSRI
-445 TYGTFMSCESLKS
+445 SYGTFMSCENLIS

-473 YNCGSLSDVYYIGNA
+473 YNCGSLTDVYYKGST
-488 AQWKAV
+488 AQWNAV
-494 SIAEYND
+494 MVGLDND
-501 SLKNAAVH
+501 SLQNANIY

-521 ASTCTSRGY
+521 APTCTARGY

-535 SCGDSYVDNYRDA
+535 SCGDSYVDNYTDR
-548 LGHDYINGI
+548 LGHDYVNGI

-564 DPDYKFAPDAPEL
+564 DPNYKLAAPEL

-607 VNFKYYDS
+607 VNFNYYDT

-639 DANDARSE
+639 DANDTRSE
-647 FSVVKSILCKPA
+647 FSVVKRIMCKPA
-659 APTLSINRSNGKPKL
+659 APTVSINRSNGKPKL
-674 SWKAVSGA
+674 SWKSVSGA

-689 STDGVNFK
+689 STDGKNFK
-697 YWDSTTKTTYTNKG
+697 YWDSTTKTNYTNKG

-723 AVAVVNGNNVA
+723 AVAIVNGNNVA
-734 SANSSTKSLMTTL
+734 SANSNTKNLITTL

-765 NAVTGAD
+765 KAVTGAD

-787 WESTTKTYYTNTGAK
+787 WESTTKTSYINTGAK
-802 KNTRYYYKV
+802 RNTRYYYKV
-811 KAVCAS
+811 KAVCAANS
-817 NSYANSA
+817 NANSA
-824 QSSTVSI
+824 RSASVSI